1 MVDQQYPLY
10 HPELEHESCGVG
22 AIVDLSGRATH
33 RTVDQAL
40 TIVERLAHRA
50 GSDALGTT
58 GDGVGIMT
66 RLPHEFFTAWAR
78 EEGISL
84 GKPGDYGVGM
94 FFLPEDE
101 VGVQNVCRIFDQL
114 AVSEGM
120 KVLGWR
126 DVPCHPAQLGAGARR
141 TMPRIRQCFLKRP
154 KDVLSDIDFDRKLY
168 LLRRVFEKQD
178 TDTYICSL
186 SSRTVVYKGMMLVSQ
201 LRSFYDDLQDVRY
214 VSSMA
219 MVHSRFSTNTFP
231 SWSKAHPQRMLLH
244 NGEINTIRGNHDR
257 MKAREET
264 MKSAVMG
271 DSMKR
276 VLPVVNPN
284 GSDSQML
291 DNTLE
296 FLAMNGFPLPL
307 AGMILLPE
315 PWQGEKEAKPW
326 HDLYRYYATMM
337 EPWDG
342 PAAILYSDGDS
353 VCASL
358 DRNGLRPLRC
368 ALTDDRRLILSSE
381 AGVLFE
387 ENAHIRR
394 RWKLKGGDV
403 LMADLRSGELMESEN
418 LKSRFAAEHPYS
430 EWVKNIIHLEDLPPS
445 PCGDTSPEEGGELLP
460 TRLRRATSL
469 TEGGDIGSRPGSLS
483 EGAGSRRLTEGVEG
497 AGKRSATE
505 GVCDVETLCKAF
517 GYAYEDVQ
525 DVILPMAETGQ
536 EPIVSMGADEPL
548 AALSKVHPPLYDYF
562 KQRFAQVT
570 NPPIDALREACKT
583 DCSITIGDDGNLLS
597 HDPDNCTVLELP
609 SPVLTEAELR
619 RIRGID
625 HPSFTVKE
633 ISLLYPDRAR
643 LRQAM
648 RGFFAAC
655 DAACADGAN
664 ILILSDKGVDADH
677 LAIPSLLAVSA
688 LEQHLIHIK
697 KRTKVSVILESGEPR
712 DTHQLAM
719 LIAYGA
725 RAVNPYLA
733 HAVIR
738 EKLSGEAIGN
748 YDRALTAGVLK
759 IASKMGVSTLQAY
772 QSAQLFE
779 AVGLDRQFIDQYFTN
794 TPCSLGGKGL
804 HDAEADSRYHHDQ
817 AFLNPVQAG
826 LTSVGRHK
834 LRTGEGAEAH
844 LYSPK
849 VIHLLQQA
857 VWTND
862 RAKFDAYAKLVE
874 DDGPR
879 TLRAMLDFNYEACQP
894 VPLEEVE
901 PVESIVKRFKTGAMS
916 YGSISREAHE
926 CMAKAMNR
934 LGGKSN
940 SGEGGE
946 LPERF
951 GTELNSAIK
960 QVASGR
966 FGVTR
971 DYLLSAKE
979 IQIKMAQGAKPGEGG
994 HLPGAK
1000 VTESVARTR
1009 CSTPGISLI
1018 SPPPHH
1024 DIYSIEDLVEL
1035 IYDLQCANEDA
1046 KITVK
1051 LVSSTGVGTIAS
1063 GVAKAGAGGILISG
1077 GEGGTGAAPMSS
1089 VHHAGLPW
1097 EIGLAEAHQVLCRN
1111 RLRQTV
1117 TLETDGKLMSGHD
1130 VAVALLLG
1138 AEEFGFAT
1146 APLITMGCRMMRV
1159 CQLGTC
1165 PFGVA
1170 TQNPELR
1177 KRFVGK
1183 PEYVE
1188 RFMIFAAQQLRQIMA
1203 RLGARTVNE
1212 LVGRSDL
1219 LKMKDGSPM
1228 DLSALIGFS
1237 RNTHVQPESKH
1248 DFRLHERMDARLI
1261 QNHVQLTTTDRA
1273 FGTLLKGERHIQ
1285 AQGCGGQSFGAFLP
1299 KGQSVT
1305 LYGVANDYLGKG
1317 LSGGMLSICPPADA
1331 VWNPDDTLIG
1341 NVALYGAT
1349 SGHAFIAGMAGER
1362 FAVRNSGA
1370 WAVVE
1375 GVGDHGCEY
1384 MTGGRVAVL
1393 GPVGDN
1399 FGAGM
1404 SGGIAWVLD
1413 ADGRLEGRV
1422 NSAVVRVHEV
1432 TREQA
1437 AELKKLLEMHLDQT
1451 GSAKA
1456 REILADFEAWLPRF
1470 KAVISDEYLD
1480 YLSVRHS
1487 RTEGASAVEDKTR
1500 PKPAARASVD
1510 AGR

>member
-1 MVDQQYPLY
+1 MTMRDEQYPLY

-22 AIVDLSGRATH
+22 AIVDLTGKATH

-40 TIVERLAHRA
+40 SIVERLAHRA

-66 RLPHEFFTAWAR
+66 QLPHSLFSAWAQ
-78 EEGISL
+78 EEGIVL
-84 GKPGDYGVGM
+84 GSPGDYGVGM
-94 FFLPEDE
+94 FFFPEDE
-101 VGVQNVCRIFDQL
+101 VGAENVRRIFEQL
-114 AVSEGM
+114 AVSEGIA
-120 KVLGWR
+120 VLGWR

-154 KDVLSDIDFDRKLY
+154 ANTATGQEFDRRLY
-168 LLRRVFEKQD
+168 VLRRVFEKQD

-186 SSRTVVYKGMMLVSQ
+186 SCRTVVYKGMMLVNQ
-201 LRSFYDDLQDVRY
+201 LRSFYDDLQDVCY
-214 VSSMA
+214 CSQMA

-264 MKSAVMG
+264 MHSPVMG
-271 DSMKR
+271 DEMAR
-276 VLPVVNPN
+276 VLPVVTEG

-315 PWQGEKEAKPW
+315 PWQGQKQDTPW
-326 HDLYRYYATMM
+326 RDLYRYYASMM

-342 PAAILYSDGDS
+342 PAAILYSDGEV

-368 ALTDDRRLILSSE
+368 ALTDDKRLILSSE

-387 ENAHIRR
+387 ENAHILR
-394 RWKLKGGDV
+394 RWKLKSGDV
-403 LMADLRSGELMESEN
+403 LEADLHTGELMESAA
-418 LKSRFAAEHPYS
+418 LKTRFAKLQPYS
-430 EWVKNIIHLEDLPPS
+430 EWMRHLIRLEELPQA
-445 PCGDTSPEEGGELLP
+445 EETLCPQSDEE
-460 TRLRRATSL
+460 R
-469 TEGGDIGSRPGSLS
+469 E
-483 EGAGSRRLTEGVEG
+483 
-497 AGKRSATE
+497 K
-505 GVCDVETLCKAF
+505 LCKAF
-517 GYAYEDVQ
+517 HYIWEDMR
-525 DVILPMAETGQ
+525 DVILPMAKNGA
-536 EPIVSMGADEPL
+536 EPIGSMGADEPL
-548 AALSKVHPPLYDYF
+548 AALSKTHPGLFDYF

-570 NPPIDALREACKT
+570 NPPIDALREEIKT
-583 DCSITIGDDGNLLS
+583 DCSIYIGDDGNLLS
-597 HDPDNCTVLELP
+597 DGPDNCTVLELP
-609 SPVLTEAELR
+609 SPVLTEEELA
-619 RIRGID
+619 RIRGL
-625 HPSFTVKE
+625 HHSAFSVRTV
-633 ISLLYPDRAR
+633 SLLYEKTGS
-643 LRQAM
+643 LRQALDA
-648 RGFFAAC
+648 FFDVCDQAC
-655 DAACADGAN
+655 RDKIN
-664 ILILSDKGVDADH
+664 ILILSDRGVNENH

-697 KRTKVSVILESGEPR
+697 KRTAVSVILESGEPR
-712 DTHQLAM
+712 DVHHLAL
-719 LIAYGA
+719 LIAFGA

-733 HAVIR
+733 HDCVRALC
-738 EKLSGEAIGN
+738 EKGQINKTPDQAIADYN
-748 YDRALTAGVLK
+748 WALTAGVLK

-779 AVGLDRQFIDQYFTN
+779 AVGLEGKLVETYFTN
-794 TPCSLGGKGL
+794 TPYALGGTDLNKV
-804 HDAEADSRYHHDQ
+804 EADSRFHHQ
-817 AFLNPVQAG
+817 AAFAG
-826 LTSVGRHK
+826 LSSGLPSIGVHK
-834 LRTGEGAEAH
+834 LRTGEGAEEH
-844 LYSPK
+844 LYSPET
-849 VIHLLQQA
+849 IHLLQQA
-857 VWTND
+857 VWTD
-862 RAKFDAYAKLVE
+862 SKDLFDQYAARVE
-874 DDGPR
+874 NEGPR
-879 TLRAMLDFNYEACQP
+879 TIRSMLTFDFDACREI
-894 VPLEEVE
+894 PLEEVE
-901 PVESIVKRFKTGAMS
+901 SASEIVRRFRTGAMS
-916 YGSISREAHE
+916 YGSISQEAHE
-926 CMAKAMNR
+926 CMAQAMNR
-934 LGGKSN
+934 LGGRSN

-946 LPERF
+946 LPERY
-951 GTELNSAIK
+951 GTALNSAIK

-971 DYLLSAKE
+971 EYLLSAKE

-1000 VTESVARTR
+1000 VTESVAKTR

-1024 DIYSIEDLVEL
+1024 DIYSIEDLAEL
-1035 IYDLQCANEDA
+1035 IYDLQCANEQA

-1077 GEGGTGAAPMSS
+1077 GEGGTGAAPLSS

-1111 RLRQTV
+1111 RLRQKV
-1117 TLETDGKLMSGHD
+1117 TLETDGKLMTGHD

-1165 PFGVA
+1165 PFGIA

-1177 KRFVGK
+1177 KRFIGK

-1188 RFMIFAAQQLRQIMA
+1188 RFMLFIAEQLREIMA
-1203 RLGARTVNE
+1203 KLGARTVNE

-1219 LKMKDGSPM
+1219 LKMKPDAM
-1228 DLSALIGFS
+1228 LDLSALTGFA
-1237 RNTHVQPESKH
+1237 RNVHFRPEAKH
-1248 DFRLHERMDARLI
+1248 DFHLNERTDARLF
-1261 QNHVQLTTTDRA
+1261 QQHVTLMTTDRA
-1273 FGTLLKGERHIQ
+1273 FGMMLKGNQTIQ

-1299 KGQSVT
+1299 KGQAVT

-1317 LSGGMLSICPPADA
+1317 LSGGTIAVCPPVDS
-1331 VWNPDDTLIG
+1331 VWKEEDTLIG

-1349 SGHAFIAGMAGER
+1349 SGYAFIAGMAGER

-1393 GPVGDN
+1393 GKVGDN
-1399 FGAGM
+1399 FAAGM

-1413 ADGRLEGRV
+1413 ENDELQNRLNTGHAKIYPI
-1422 NSAVVRVHEV
+1422 SS
-1432 TREQA
+1432 EQA
-1437 AELKKLLEMHLDQT
+1437 GELHRLLLSHGKAT
-1451 GSAKA
+1451 GSRKAK
-1456 REILADFEAWLPRF
+1456 EILQDFQGWLPQF
-1470 KAVISDEYLD
+1470 KAVISDEYLA
-1480 YLSVRHS
+1480 YLK
-1487 RTEGASAVEDKTR
+1487 GA
-1500 PKPAARASVD
+1500 
-1510 AGR
+1510 

>member
-1 MVDQQYPLY
+1 MRDRQYPLY

-40 TIVERLAHRA
+40 RIVERLAHRA

-66 RLPHEFFTAWAR
+66 QLPHALFSAWAQ
-78 EEGISL
+78 EEGIPL
-84 GKPGDYGVGM
+84 GAPGDYGVGM
-94 FFLPEDE
+94 LFLPEDE
-101 VGVQNVCRIFDQL
+101 VGAANACRIFERL
-114 AVSEGM
+114 SASEGLRL
-120 KVLGWR
+120 LGWR
-126 DVPCHPAQLGAGARR
+126 SVPCHPAQLGAGARR

-154 KDVLSDIDFDRKLY
+154 ADVKPGADFDRRLY
-168 LLRRVFEKQD
+168 VLRRVFEKQD
-178 TDTYICSL
+178 TDTYVCSL
-186 SSRTVVYKGMMLVSQ
+186 SCRTVVYKGMMLVSQ
-201 LRSFYDDLQDVRY
+201 LRSFYDDLQDARY
-214 VSSMA
+214 ASAMA

-244 NGEINTIRGNHDR
+244 NGEINTIRGNNDR

-264 MKSAVMG
+264 MRPVDGALPV
-271 DSMKR
+271 KR
-276 VLPVVNPN
+276 VLPVVDPD

-315 PWQGEKEAKPW
+315 PWQGQTRETPW
-326 HDLYRYYATMM
+326 RDLYRYYATMM

-368 ALTDDRRLILSSE
+368 ALTDDQRLILSSE

-394 RWKLKGGDV
+394 RWKLKAGDV
-403 LMADLRSGELMESEN
+403 LMADLKGGRLLESDAIKTHFAN
-418 LKSRFAAEHPYS
+418 LRPYGD
-430 EWVKNIIHLEDLPPS
+430 WMKHLVKLSDLPEAPAQAD
-445 PCGDTSPEEGGELLP
+445 PGDVD
-460 TRLRRATSL
+460 A
-469 TEGGDIGSRPGSLS
+469 
-483 EGAGSRRLTEGVEG
+483 
-497 AGKRSATE
+497 
-505 GVCDVETLCKAF
+505 LCQAF
-517 GYAYEDVQ
+517 GYAFEDVR
-525 DVILPMAETGQ
+525 DVILPMAEKGQ
-536 EPIVSMGADEPL
+536 EPIVSMGADEPI
-548 AALSKVHPPLYDYF
+548 AALSKAHPPLYDYF

-583 DCSITIGDDGNLLS
+583 DCAVYIGDDGNLLS
-597 HDPDNCTVLELP
+597 QGPDNCTVLELP
-609 SPVLTEAELR
+609 SPVLTDSELR
-619 RIRGID
+619 RIRQID
-625 HPSFTVKE
+625 HPAFKVRDV
-633 ISLLYPDRAR
+633 SLLYPVATRLGRA
-643 LRQAM
+643 M
-648 RGFFAAC
+648 EDFFTAC
-655 DAACADGAN
+655 DAACNDGVN
-664 ILILSDKGVDADH
+664 ILILSDRGLDAGH

-697 KRTKVSVILESGEPR
+697 KRTAVSVVLESGEPR
-712 DTHQLAM
+712 DTHQLSM

-733 HAVIR
+733 HALILR
-738 EKLSGEAIGN
+738 EQGAEGVKRYN
-748 YDRALTAGVLK
+748 DALTAGILK

-779 AVGLDRQFIDQYFTN
+779 SVGLDAAFVERFFTN
-794 TPCSLGGKGL
+794 TPASLGGVGL
-804 HDAEADSRYHHDQ
+804 DKVEQDSRHWHAR
-817 AFLNPVQAG
+817 AFLDPIRAD
-826 LTSVGRHK
+826 LPSVGRHK
-834 LRTGEGAEAH
+834 YRRGDAAEEH
-844 LYSPK
+844 LYSPE

-857 VWTND
+857 VWNDD
-862 RAKFDAYAKLVE
+862 RAKFDEYAERLAH
-874 DDGPR
+874 DGPR
-879 TLRAMLDFNYEACQP
+879 TLRNSLDFNFALCTP
-894 VPLEEVE
+894 VPLDEVE
-901 PVESIVKRFKTGAMS
+901 SVEQIVQRFRTGAMS
-916 YGSISREAHE
+916 YGSISKEAHE
-926 CMAKAMNR
+926 CMAQAMNR
-934 LGGKSN
+934 LGGRSN

-946 LPERF
+946 LSERF
-951 GTELNSAIK
+951 GTERNSAIK

-971 DYLLSAKE
+971 DYLLSARE

-1000 VTESVARTR
+1000 VTESVAKTR

-1024 DIYSIEDLVEL
+1024 DIYSIEDLAEL

-1046 KITVK
+1046 KVTVK

-1063 GVAKAGAGGILISG
+1063 GVAKAGAGGILISS

-1097 EIGLAEAHQVLCRN
+1097 EIGLAETHQVLCRN
-1111 RLRQTV
+1111 GLRQTV
-1117 TLETDGKLMSGHD
+1117 TLETDGKLMTGRD

-1138 AEEFGFAT
+1138 AEQFGFAT

-1159 CQLGTC
+1159 CHQGTC

-1170 TQNPELR
+1170 TQDPELR

-1183 PEYVE
+1183 PEYVQ
-1188 RFMIFAAQQLRQIMA
+1188 RFMVFVAQQLREIMA
-1203 RLGARTVNE
+1203 KLGARTVNE

-1219 LKMKDGSPM
+1219 LRPRPDASL
-1228 DLSALIGFS
+1228 DLRDLIGFA
-1237 RNTHVQPESKH
+1237 RNVHFLSKARH
-1248 DFRLHERMDARLI
+1248 DFKLMERADARLI
-1261 QNHVQLTTTDRA
+1261 QDHIQLTTTDRA
-1273 FGTLLKGERHIQ
+1273 FGALLKGERRIQ

-1299 KGQSVT
+1299 EGQSVT

-1317 LSGGMLSICPPADA
+1317 LSGGTLAIRPPVDA
-1331 VWNPDDTLIG
+1331 LWNPGDTLIG

-1349 SGHAFIAGMAGER
+1349 SGHAFIAGVAGER

-1413 ADGRLEGRV
+1413 QDGTLEGHINTGLV
-1422 NSAVVRVHEV
+1422 HVHEI
-1432 TREQA
+1432 TPEQA
-1437 AELKKLLEMHLDQT
+1437 AELRELLELH
-1451 GSAKA
+1451 A
-1456 REILADFEAWLPRF
+1456 RHTDSRIAAEILADFEAWLKRF
-1470 KAVISDEYLD
+1470 KAVISDEYLAK
-1480 YLSVRHS
+1480 VN
-1487 RTEGASAVEDKTR
+1487 
-1500 PKPAARASVD
+1500 
-1510 AGR
+1510 

>member
-1 MVDQQYPLY
+1 MNMRDAQYPLY
-10 HPELEHESCGVG
+10 REEMEHDSCGVG
-22 AIVDLSGRATH
+22 AVVDLNAKATH

-40 TIVERLAHRA
+40 SIVERLAHRA
-50 GSDALGTT
+50 GSDAQGTT

-66 RLPHEFFTAWAR
+66 QLPHALFAAWAR
-78 EEGISL
+78 EEGIAL
-84 GKPGDYGVGM
+84 GNPGDYGVGM
-94 FFLPEDE
+94 CFLPEDE
-101 VGVQNVCRIFDQL
+101 VGARNTARIFEQL
-114 AVSEGM
+114 AQSEGIE
-120 KVLGWR
+120 VLGWR
-126 DVPCHPAQLGAGARR
+126 EVPCHPAQLGAGARR
-141 TMPRIRQCFLKRP
+141 TMPRIQQCFLKRP
-154 KDVLSDIDFDRKLY
+154 KETEAGQDFDRRLY
-168 LLRRVFEKQD
+168 ILRRVFEHQD
-178 TDTYICSL
+178 TDAYICSL
-186 SSRTVVYKGMMLVSQ
+186 SSRTIVYKGMMLVNQ

-264 MKSAVMG
+264 MRSPVMG
-271 DSMKR
+271 DEMRR
-276 VLPVVNPN
+276 VLPVVDDD

-315 PWQGEKEAKPW
+315 PWQGQKQETAWK
-326 HDLYRYYATMM
+326 DLYRYYATMM

-342 PAAILYSDGDS
+342 PAAILYSDGDT

-387 ENAHIRR
+387 ENAHILR
-394 RWKLKGGDV
+394 RWKLKAGDV
-403 LMADLRSGELMESEN
+403 LEADLKTGRLTESGEL
-418 LKSRFAAEHPYS
+418 KTRYAKARPYS
-430 EWVKNIIHLEDLPPS
+430 EWMKQLVRLEDLPRTGAPA
-445 PCGDTSPEEGGELLP
+445 EN
-460 TRLRRATSL
+460 L
-469 TEGGDIGSRPGSLS
+469 TEEER
-483 EGAGSRRLTEGVEG
+483 E
-497 AGKRSATE
+497 K
-505 GVCDVETLCKAF
+505 LCRAF
-517 GYAYEDVQ
+517 RYTWEDMQ
-525 DVILPMAETGQ
+525 DVVLPMAEKGT
-536 EPIVSMGADEPL
+536 EPIVSMGADVPV
-548 AALSKVHPPLYDYF
+548 AALSKTHPSMYDYF
-562 KQRFAQVT
+562 RQRFAQVT
-570 NPPIDALREACKT
+570 NPPIDALREEVKT
-583 DCSITIGDDGNLLS
+583 DCSIYVGDDGNLLDEES
-597 HDPDNCTVLELP
+597 GNSTVLELP
-609 SPVLTEAELR
+609 SPVLTEEELQ
-619 RIRGID
+619 RIREMQ
-625 HPSFTVKE
+625 HPEFRVRE
-633 ISLLYPDRAR
+633 ISLLYPKEITLGEALDA
-643 LRQAM
+643 
-648 RGFFAAC
+648 FFADC
-655 DAACADGAN
+655 DKACADGMN
-664 ILILSDKGVDADH
+664 VVILSDRGVDTGH
-677 LAIPSLLAVSA
+677 LAIPSLLAVSG
-688 LEQHLIHIK
+688 LEQHLIRIR
-697 KRTKVSVILESGEPR
+697 KRTAVSVILESGEPR
-712 DTHQLAM
+712 DVHQLAM

-733 HAVIR
+733 HACVR
-738 EKLSGEAIGN
+738 AMCTGGRLDKAPEDAVRD
-748 YDRALTAGVLK
+748 YDKALTAGVLK
-759 IASKMGVSTLQAY
+759 IASKMGVSVLQAY

-779 AVGLDRQFIDQYFTN
+779 AVGLDSSFVDTYFTN
-794 TPCSLGGKGL
+794 TPCSLGGTGL
-804 HDAEADSRYHHDQ
+804 NRVEADSRYHHSA
-817 AFLNPVQAG
+817 AFGTAAAG
-826 LTSVGRHK
+826 LPSVGTHK
-834 LRTGEGAEAH
+834 YRRGEEAEEH
-844 LYSPK
+844 LYTPET
-849 VIHLLQQA
+849 IHLLQQA
-857 VWTND
+857 VWTDD
-862 RAKFDAYAKLVE
+862 RAAFDRYAARVE
-874 DDGPR
+874 NEGPR
-879 TLRAMLDFNYEACQP
+879 TIRSMLSFRYDACRP
-894 VPLEEVE
+894 IPLEAVE
-901 PVESIVKRFKTGAMS
+901 PAAEIVKRFRTGAMS
-916 YGSISREAHE
+916 YGSISQEAHE

-934 LGGKSN
+934 LGGRSN

-971 DYLLSAKE
+971 EYLLSARE

-1000 VTESVARTR
+1000 VTESVAKTR

-1024 DIYSIEDLVEL
+1024 DIYSIEDLAEL
-1035 IYDLQCANEDA
+1035 IYDLQCANEEA

-1051 LVSSTGVGTIAS
+1051 LVASAGVGTIAS

-1117 TLETDGKLMSGHD
+1117 TLETDGKLMTGHD
-1130 VAVALLLG
+1130 VMVALLLG
-1138 AEEFGFAT
+1138 AEQFGFAT
-1146 APLITMGCRMMRV
+1146 APLVTMGCRMMRV

-1165 PFGVA
+1165 PFGIA

-1177 KRFVGK
+1177 RRFRGK

-1188 RFMIFAAQQLRQIMA
+1188 RFMLFIAEQMREIMA

-1219 LKMKDGSPM
+1219 LAVKDGAAM
-1228 DLSALIGFS
+1228 DLSDLTGFA
-1237 RNTHVQPESKH
+1237 RNTHFQPEAKH
-1248 DFRLHERMDARLI
+1248 DFRLAERADARLY
-1261 QNHVQLTTTDRA
+1261 QDHVHLMTTDRA
-1273 FGTLLKGERHIQ
+1273 FGTMLKGERHIQ

-1299 KGQSVT
+1299 RGQEIT

-1317 LSGGMLSICPPADA
+1317 LSGGTLAVCPPADA
-1331 VWNPDDTLIG
+1331 VWKKEDTLIG

-1349 SGHAFIAGMAGER
+1349 SGYAFVAGMAGER

-1399 FGAGM
+1399 FAAGM

-1413 ADGRLEGRV
+1413 EDGELESRLNPGHVKLYPVTDALADELYRLLG
-1422 NSAVVRVHEV
+1422 
-1432 TREQA
+1432 
-1437 AELKKLLEMHLDQT
+1437 MHVKAT
-1451 GSAKA
+1451 GSKKA
-1456 REILADFEAWLPRF
+1456 REIAEHYSEWLPKFR
-1470 KAVISDEYLD
+1470 AVMSEEYL
-1480 YLSVRHS
+1480 RIM
-1487 RTEGASAVEDKTR
+1487 R
-1500 PKPAARASVD
+1500 D
-1510 AGR
+1510 A

>member
-1 MVDQQYPLY
+1 MRDQQYPLY
-10 HPELEHESCGVG
+10 HSEFEHESCGVG
-22 AIVDLSGRATH
+22 AIVDLSGKATH

-40 TIVERLAHRA
+40 SIVERLAHRA

-66 RLPHEFFTAWAR
+66 NLPHALFAAWAQ

-84 GKPGDYGVGM
+84 GDPGDYGVGM

-101 VGVQNVCRIFDQL
+101 VGVQNVCRIFEQL
-114 AVSEGM
+114 ASSEGVQ
-120 KVLGWR
+120 VLGWR
-126 DVPCHPAQLGAGARR
+126 NVPCHPAQLGAGARR

-154 KDVLSDIDFDRKLY
+154 VHTAAGQDFDRRLY
-168 LLRRVFEKQD
+168 VLRRLFEKQD

-186 SSRTVVYKGMMLVSQ
+186 SCRTIVYKGMMLVNQ

-214 VSSMA
+214 VSKMA

-231 SWSKAHPQRMLLH
+231 SWRKAHPQRMLLH

-264 MKSAVMG
+264 MRSAVMG
-271 DSMKR
+271 DEMRR
-276 VLPVVNPN
+276 VLPVVTEG

-296 FLAMNGFPLPL
+296 FLAVNGFPLPL

-315 PWQGEKEAKPW
+315 PWQGQKAQTPW
-326 HDLYRYYATMM
+326 RDMYRYYAAMM

-342 PAAILYSDGDS
+342 PAAILYSNGDT

-368 ALTDDRRLILSSE
+368 ALTDDKRLILSSE

-387 ENAHIRR
+387 ENAHIQR
-394 RWKLKGGDV
+394 RWKLKSGDV
-403 LMADLRSGELMESEN
+403 LEADLRTGKLMESEEIKARYAQARPYGDWMRHLIALNN
-418 LKSRFAAEHPYS
+418 LPQAKE
-430 EWVKNIIHLEDLPPS
+430 
-445 PCGDTSPEEGGELLP
+445 TEETLNEAQ
-460 TRLRRATSL
+460 R
-469 TEGGDIGSRPGSLS
+469 I
-483 EGAGSRRLTEGVEG
+483 
-497 AGKRSATE
+497 K
-505 GVCDVETLCKAF
+505 LCKAF
-517 GYAYEDVQ
+517 HYTQEDMQ
-525 DVILPMAETGQ
+525 SILLPMAKNGA
-536 EPIVSMGADEPL
+536 EPIVSMGADEPM
-548 AALSKVHPPLYDYF
+548 AALSKTHPGLFDYF

-570 NPPIDALREACKT
+570 NPPIDALREEIKT
-583 DCSITIGDDGNLLS
+583 DCSIYIGDDGNLLS
-597 HDPDNCTVLELP
+597 DGPDNCTVLELS
-609 SPVLTEAELR
+609 SPVLTGEELA
-619 RIRGID
+619 RIRGLD
-625 HPSFTVKE
+625 HPAFSVRTV
-633 ISLLYPDRAR
+633 SLLYEKNRS
-643 LRQAM
+643 LRQALDA
-648 RGFFAAC
+648 FFNLCDQAC
-655 DAACADGAN
+655 RDSIN
-664 ILILSDKGVDADH
+664 ILILSDRGVDENH

-688 LEQHLIHIK
+688 LEQHLIRIK
-697 KRTKVSVILESGEPR
+697 KRTAVSVILESGEPR
-712 DTHQLAM
+712 DVHHLAL
-719 LIAYGA
+719 LIAFGA

-733 HAVIR
+733 HDCIR
-738 EKLSGEAIGN
+738 ALCEKGQTGKTTEQAIADYN
-748 YDRALTAGVLK
+748 KALTAGVLK

-779 AVGLDRQFIDQYFTN
+779 AVGLDGQLVETYFTN
-794 TPCSLGGKGL
+794 TPYALGGTDL
-804 HDAEADSRYHHDQ
+804 SRVEADSRFHHQ
-817 AFLNPVQAG
+817 AAFTGLSAG
-826 LTSVGRHK
+826 LPSIGVHK
-834 LRTGEGAEAH
+834 LRTGEGAEEH
-844 LYSPK
+844 LYAPET
-849 VIHLLQQA
+849 IHLLQQA
-857 VWTND
+857 VWTD
-862 RAKFDAYAKLVE
+862 SKELFDQYAARVE
-874 DDGPR
+874 NEGPR
-879 TLRAMLDFNYEACQP
+879 TLRSMLTFDFDACREI
-894 VPLEEVE
+894 PLDQ
-901 PVESIVKRFKTGAMS
+901 VESAAEIVRRFRTGAMS
-916 YGSISREAHE
+916 YGSISQEAHE
-926 CMAKAMNR
+926 CMAQAMNH

-946 LPERF
+946 LPVRY
-951 GTELNSAIK
+951 GTALNSAIK

-971 DYLLSAKE
+971 EYLLSAKE

-1000 VTESVARTR
+1000 VTDSVAKTR

-1024 DIYSIEDLVEL
+1024 DIYSIEDLAEL
-1035 IYDLQCANEDA
+1035 IYDLQCANEQA

-1111 RLRQTV
+1111 RLRQKV
-1117 TLETDGKLMSGHD
+1117 TLETDGKLMTGHD

-1159 CQLGTC
+1159 CHLGTC
-1165 PFGVA
+1165 PFGIA

-1177 KRFVGK
+1177 KRFIGK

-1188 RFMIFAAQQLRQIMA
+1188 RFMLFIAEQLREIMA
-1203 RLGARTVNE
+1203 KLGARTVNE

-1219 LKMKDGSPM
+1219 LKMKPDASM
-1228 DLSALIGFS
+1228 DLSDLIGFS
-1237 RNTHVQPESKH
+1237 RNTHFRPDAKH
-1248 DFRLHERMDARLI
+1248 DFKLSERTDARLF
-1261 QNHVQLTTTDRA
+1261 QSHVTLMTTDRA
-1273 FGTLLKGERHIQ
+1273 FGAMLKGAQSIQ
-1285 AQGCGGQSFGAFLP
+1285 AQGCGGQSFGAFLRA
-1299 KGQSVT
+1299 GQSIT

-1317 LSGGMLSICPPADA
+1317 LSGGTLAVCPPVDS
-1331 VWNPDDTLIG
+1331 VWRQEDTLVG

-1349 SGHAFIAGMAGER
+1349 SGYAFIAGRTGER

-1393 GPVGDN
+1393 GKVGDN
-1399 FGAGM
+1399 FAAGM
-1404 SGGIAWVLD
+1404 SGGVAWVLD
-1413 ADGRLEGRV
+1413 EED
-1422 NSAVVRVHEV
+1422 
-1432 TREQA
+1432 
-1437 AELKKLLEMHLDQT
+1437 ELKDRLNTGHVRAYPVTDSQAGELKQLLTMHERAT
-1451 GSAKA
+1451 GSRKAK
-1456 REILADFEAWLPRF
+1456 EILTHFDEILKLF
-1470 KAVISDEYLD
+1470 KTVISDEYLS
-1480 YLSVRHS
+1480 YLK
-1487 RTEGASAVEDKTR
+1487 GA
-1500 PKPAARASVD
+1500 
-1510 AGR
+1510 

>member
-1 MVDQQYPLY
+1 MRDPEYPLWRS
-10 HPELEHESCGVG
+10 EFEHESCGVG
-22 AIVDLSGRATH
+22 AIADLSGRATH

-58 GDGVGIMT
+58 GDGVGIIT
-66 RLPHEFFTAWAR
+66 QIPHALFTAWAE
-78 EEGISL
+78 EEGIDL
-84 GKPGDYGVGM
+84 GTQRSYGVGM

-101 VGVQNVCRIFDQL
+101 VGAKNVCRIFEQL
-114 AVSEGM
+114 AVSEGIT
-120 KVLGWR
+120 VLGWR
-126 DVPCHPAQLGAGARR
+126 NVPCHPAQLGAGARR

-154 KDVLSDIDFDRKLY
+154 ANIHSDIDFDRKLY
-168 LLRRVFEKQD
+168 LLRRVFEKQN

-186 SSRTVVYKGMMLVSQ
+186 SCRTIVYKGMMLVSQ

-214 VSSMA
+214 VSQMA

-231 SWSKAHPQRMLLH
+231 SWSKAHPMRMLLH

-264 MKSAVMG
+264 MRSEIMG
-271 DSMKR
+271 DDLAKTF
-276 VLPVVNPN
+276 PVIDPD

-296 FLAMNGFPLPL
+296 FLTMNGFPLPL
-307 AGMILLPE
+307 AGMVLLPE
-315 PWQGEKEAKPW
+315 PWQGQKEETPW
-326 HDLYRYYATMM
+326 KDLYRYYSAMM

-342 PAAILYSDGDS
+342 PAAILYSDGDC

-368 ALTDDRRLILSSE
+368 ALTDDSRLILSSE

-394 RWKLKGGDV
+394 RWKLKSGDV
-403 LMADLRSGELMESEN
+403 LMADLHTGKLMESKE
-418 LKSRFAAEHPYS
+418 LKTFFASQHPYS
-430 EWVKNIIHLEDLPPS
+430 DWVKNII
-445 PCGDTSPEEGGELLP
+445 
-460 TRLRRATSL
+460 RLQ
-469 TEGGDIGSRPGSLS
+469 DLS
-483 EGAGSRRLTEGVEG
+483 ESTEINAPVDIH
-497 AGKRSATE
+497 K
-505 GVCDVETLCKAF
+505 LCKAF
-517 GYAYEDVQ
+517 GYSHEDIH
-525 DVILPMAETGQ
+525 DILVPMAENGA
-536 EPIVSMGADEPL
+536 EPIGSMGADEPL
-548 AALSKVHPPLYDYF
+548 AVLSKVHPSLYDYF

-570 NPPIDALREACKT
+570 NPPIDALREECKT
-583 DCSITIGDDGNLLS
+583 DCSVYIADDGNLLS
-597 HDPDNCTVLELP
+597 SDPSNCNVMELP
-609 SPVLTEAELR
+609 SPILTDGELT
-619 RIRGID
+619 RIREID
-625 HPSFTVKE
+625 HPAYHVRTV
-633 ISLLYPDRAR
+633 SLIYPVQQR
-643 LRQAM
+643 LRKALKS
-648 RGFFAAC
+648 FFAEC
-655 DAACADGAN
+655 DAACRDGIN
-664 ILILSDKGVDADH
+664 ILILSDRGIDEEH

-688 LEQHLIHIK
+688 LEQHLIQIK
-697 KRTKVSVILESGEPR
+697 KRTAVSVILESGEPR
-712 DTHQLAM
+712 DVHQMAM

-733 HAVIR
+733 HSCIR
-738 EKLSGEAIGN
+738 ESFPENTETYIQN
-748 YDRALTAGVLK
+748 YDHALTSGMLK

-779 AVGLDRQFIDQYFTN
+779 AIGLDRQLVEKYFTN
-794 TPCSLGGKGL
+794 TPALLGGSDL
-804 HDAEADSRYHHDQ
+804 SSIEADSRFHHHS
-817 AFLNPVQAG
+817 AFLVPSKPD
-826 LTSVGRHK
+826 LSSIGRHK
-834 LRTGEGAEAH
+834 LHTGPNAEEH

-857 VWTND
+857 VRTND
-862 RAKFDAYAKLVE
+862 RKLFDEYTASVE
-874 DDGPR
+874 NDGPR
-879 TLRAMLDFNYEACQP
+879 TIRSMLNFRYDLCDP
-894 VPLEEVE
+894 IPIEEVE
-901 PVESIVKRFKTGAMS
+901 GAEQIVKRFRTAAMS

-926 CMAKAMNR
+926 CIARAMNR
-934 LGGKSN
+934 LGGRSN

-946 LPERF
+946 LPERY

-1000 VTESVARTR
+1000 VTDSIAKTR
-1009 CSTPGISLI
+1009 CSIPGISLI

-1024 DIYSIEDLVEL
+1024 DIYSIEDLAEL
-1035 IYDLQCANEDA
+1035 IYDLQCANENA

-1077 GEGGTGAAPMSS
+1077 GEGGTGAAPLSS
-1089 VHHAGLPW
+1089 VHHTGLPW
-1097 EIGLAEAHQVLCRN
+1097 EIGLAETHQVLCRN

-1117 TLETDGKLMSGHD
+1117 TLETDGKLMTGHD

-1146 APLITMGCRMMRV
+1146 APLVTLGCRMLRV
-1159 CQLGTC
+1159 CHQGTC
-1165 PFGVA
+1165 PYGIA

-1177 KRFVGK
+1177 KRFTGE
-1183 PEYVE
+1183 PEYLE
-1188 RFMIFAAQQLRQIMA
+1188 RFMRFIAEQLRGIMA
-1203 RLGARTVNE
+1203 KLGARTVNE

-1219 LKMKDGSPM
+1219 LCEKDDAEI
-1228 DLSALIGFS
+1228 DLSDLIGFS
-1237 RNTHVQPESKH
+1237 MNVHIHPEERH
-1248 DFRLHERMDARLI
+1248 DFNLRDRTDARLI

-1273 FGTLLKGERHIQ
+1273 FGTMLQGERHIQ

-1299 KGQSVT
+1299 ENQSIS

-1317 LSGGMLSICPPADA
+1317 LSGGTLAICPPVDA
-1331 VWNPDDTLIG
+1331 LWQRDNILIG

-1349 SGHAFIAGMAGER
+1349 GGYAFIAGRSGER

-1370 WAVVE
+1370 NAVVE
-1375 GVGDHGCEY
+1375 GVGDHACEY
-1384 MTGGRVAVL
+1384 MTGGRVVIL
-1393 GPVGDN
+1393 GSVGDN

-1404 SGGIAWVLD
+1404 SGGIALVLD
-1413 ADGRLEGRV
+1413 EDGTLADHV
-1422 NSAVVRVHEV
+1422 NNDIVRVREV
-1432 TREQA
+1432 SEKQIP
-1437 AELKKLLEMHLDQT
+1437 ELRRLLEMHVQYTSSTFAKDIL
-1451 GSAKA
+1451 SAFKM
-1456 REILADFEAWLPRF
+1456 WLPLF
-1470 KAVISDEYLD
+1470 KTVISDEYLD
-1480 YLSVRHS
+1480 YLNRKRV
-1487 RTEGASAVEDKTR
+1487 
-1500 PKPAARASVD
+1500 
-1510 AGR
+1510 

>member
-1 MVDQQYPLY
+1 MYDQQYPLY

-22 AIVDLSGRATH
+22 AIVDLSGQATY

-66 RLPHEFFTAWAR
+66 RLPDELFAAWAR

-94 FFLPEDE
+94 FFLPEDD
-101 VGVQNVCRIFDQL
+101 VGVRNICRIFDQL
-114 AVSEGM
+114 AVSEGIS
-120 KVLGWR
+120 VLGWR
-126 DVPCHPAQLGAGARR
+126 DVPCHPAQLGAGARQ

-154 KDVLSDIDFDRKLY
+154 CDIAPGVDFDRKLY
-168 LLRRVFEKQD
+168 ILRRVFEKQD

-186 SSRTVVYKGMMLVSQ
+186 SSRTIVYKGMMLVSQ
-201 LRSFYDDLQDVRY
+201 LRSFYDDLRDVRY
-214 VSSMA
+214 KSQMA

-231 SWSKAHPQRMLLH
+231 SWSKAHPQRFLLH

-264 MKSAVMG
+264 MRSALMG
-271 DSMKR
+271 DEMKR
-276 VLPVVNPN
+276 VLPVVDDD

-307 AGMILLPE
+307 AGMVLLPE

-326 HDLYRYYATMM
+326 HGIYRYYATMM

-403 LMADLRSGELMESEN
+403 LMADLRTGKLHESDE
-418 LKSRFAAEHPYS
+418 LKSRFAAEYPYS
-430 EWVKNIIHLEDLPPS
+430 EWTGKIVRLEDLPETHINNEIK
-445 PCGDTSPEEGGELLP
+445 D
-460 TRLRRATSL
+460 A
-469 TEGGDIGSRPGSLS
+469 D
-483 EGAGSRRLTEGVEG
+483 
-497 AGKRSATE
+497 
-505 GVCDVETLCKAF
+505 TLCRAF
-517 GYAYEDVQ
+517 GYAWEDVQ
-525 DVILPMAETGQ
+525 DVIMPMAISGQ

-548 AALSKVHPPLYDYF
+548 AALSKAHPPLYDYF

-583 DCSITIGDDGNLLS
+583 DCSIYIGDDGNLLS
-597 HDPDNCTVLELP
+597 HDPDNCIVLELP
-609 SPVLTEAELR
+609 SPVLTEQELQ
-619 RIRGID
+619 RIRDID
-625 HPSFTVKE
+625 HPSFKVTE
-633 ISLLYPDRAR
+633 ISLLYPVKTR
-643 LRQAM
+643 LRQAVQS
-648 RGFFAAC
+648 FFDAC
-655 DAACADGAN
+655 DTACKEGSN
-664 ILILSDKGVDADH
+664 ILILSDLGVDSEH
-677 LAIPSLLAVSA
+677 IAIPSLLAVSA
-688 LEQHLIHIK
+688 LEQHLIKIK

-738 EKLSGEAIGN
+738 RDLSEDAVQN
-748 YDRALTAGVLK
+748 YNRALTAGVLK

-779 AVGLDRQFIDQYFTN
+779 AIGLDEQFVDQYFTN
-794 TPCSLGGKGL
+794 TPVALGGKGL
-804 HDAEADSRYHHDQ
+804 HNVEADSRFHHDAAYKNPLQ
-817 AFLNPVQAG
+817 NGLN
-826 LTSVGRHK
+826 SIGRHK
-834 LRTGEGAEAH
+834 LRTGEQTEEH

-857 VWTND
+857 VWTD
-862 RAKFDAYAKLVE
+862 DKAKFDEYAAMVE
-874 DDGPR
+874 NDGPR
-879 TLRAMLDFNYEACQP
+879 TIRASLDFKYEVCNP
-894 VPLEEVE
+894 VPLSEVE
-901 PVESIVKRFKTGAMS
+901 PVEKIVKRFKTGAMS
-916 YGSISREAHE
+916 YGSISKEAHE
-926 CMAKAMNR
+926 CMAIAMNR

-971 DYLLSAKE
+971 DYLLSAQE

-994 HLPGAK
+994 YLPGTK
-1000 VTESVARTR
+1000 VTQSVAKTR

-1024 DIYSIEDLVEL
+1024 DIYSIEDLAEL
-1035 IYDLQCANEDA
+1035 IYDLHCANEDA

-1130 VAVALLLG
+1130 AAVALLLG
-1138 AEEFGFAT
+1138 AEEFGFAA
-1146 APLITMGCRMMRV
+1146 APLVAMGCRMMRV
-1159 CQLGTC
+1159 CHLGTC

-1170 TQNPELR
+1170 TQDPELR
-1177 KRFVGK
+1177 KRFAGK

-1188 RFMIFAAQQLRQIMA
+1188 RFMVFVAQQLREIMA
-1203 RLGARTVNE
+1203 KLGARTVNE

-1219 LKMKDGSPM
+1219 LKMKDDATV
-1228 DLSALIGFS
+1228 DLSSMISFA
-1237 RNTHVQPESKH
+1237 RNTHIQPESRY

-1261 QNHVQLTTTDRA
+1261 QDHVQLTTTDRA
-1273 FGTLLKGERHIQ
+1273 FGTFLKGERRIR

-1299 KGQSVT
+1299 KGQSIT

-1317 LSGGMLSICPPADA
+1317 LSGGTLAVCPSADA
-1331 VWNPDDTLIG
+1331 VWNTNDTLIG

-1349 SGHAFIAGMAGER
+1349 DGFAFIGGMAGER

-1375 GVGDHGCEY
+1375 GLGDHGCEY

-1413 ADGRLEGRV
+1413 EAGELESRI
-1422 NSAVVRVHEV
+1422 NSGLVRVHEV

-1437 AELKKLLEMHLDQT
+1437 KELRQLLEMHLKHT
-1451 GSAKA
+1451 ESHKA
-1456 REILADFEAWLPRF
+1456 GEILGCFEAWLPKFR
-1470 KAVISDEYLD
+1470 AVISDEYLS
-1480 YLSVRHS
+1480 YIR
-1487 RTEGASAVEDKTR
+1487 
-1500 PKPAARASVD
+1500 RA
-1510 AGR
+1510 

>member
-1 MVDQQYPLY
+1 MFDRQYPLY
-10 HPELEHESCGVG
+10 HPDLEHESCGVG

-66 RLPHEFFTAWAR
+66 QLPHALFRAWAQ

-84 GKPGDYGVGM
+84 GNPGDYGAGM

-101 VGVQNVCRIFDQL
+101 VGIRNVCRIFEQL
-114 AVSEGM
+114 ARAEGIP
-120 KVLGWR
+120 VLGWR

-154 KDVLSDIDFDRKLY
+154 NDVEPGIDFDRRLY
-168 LLRRVFEKQD
+168 VLRRVFEKQN

-186 SSRTVVYKGMMLVSQ
+186 SSRTIVYKGMMLVSQ

-214 VSSMA
+214 VSQMA

-231 SWSKAHPQRMLLH
+231 SWSKAHPQRFLLH

-264 MKSAVMG
+264 MRSTVMG
-271 DSMKR
+271 DSIKR
-276 VLPVVNPN
+276 VLPVVDEG

-307 AGMILLPE
+307 AGMVLLPE
-315 PWQGEKEAKPW
+315 PWQGSKEATPW
-326 HDLYRYYATMM
+326 RDLYRYYATMM

-342 PAAILYSDGDS
+342 PAAILYSDGDC

-368 ALTDDRRLILSSE
+368 AATDDHQLILSSE

-394 RWKLKGGDV
+394 RWKLKAGDV
-403 LMADLRSGELMESEN
+403 LMADLKTCRLMESDA
-418 LKSRFAAEHPYS
+418 LKTHFAQLHPYG
-430 EWVKNIIHLEDLPPS
+430 EWMKGLVRLEDLPKAEIAEPRAN
-445 PCGDTSPEEGGELLP
+445 TALLC
-460 TRLRRATSL
+460 R
-469 TEGGDIGSRPGSLS
+469 
-483 EGAGSRRLTEGVEG
+483 
-497 AGKRSATE
+497 
-505 GVCDVETLCKAF
+505 AF
-517 GYAYEDVQ
+517 GYAHEDIEDVL
-525 DVILPMAETGQ
+525 LPMAEKGA
-536 EPIVSMGADEPL
+536 EPIVSMGADEPI
-548 AALSKVHPPLYDYF
+548 AALSKAHPALFDYF

-583 DCSITIGDDGNLLS
+583 DETIYIGDDGNLLS
-597 HDPDNCTVLELP
+597 HGPDNCAVLELP
-609 SPVLTEAELR
+609 SPVLTGEALR
-619 RIRGID
+619 RIRNID
-625 HPSFTVKE
+625 HPSFHVRE
-633 ISLLYPDRAR
+633 ISLLYPVGMR
-643 LRQAM
+643 LGAVLD
-648 RGFFAAC
+648 GFFANC
-655 DAACADGAN
+655 DAACLDGAN
-664 ILILSDKGVDADH
+664 ILILSDRGLDAEH
-677 LAIPSLLAVSA
+677 MAIPSLLAVSA

-697 KRTKVSVILESGEPR
+697 KRTAVSVILESGEPR
-712 DTHQLAM
+712 DVHHMAM
-719 LIAYGA
+719 LVAYGA

-733 HAVIR
+733 HEVIR
-738 EKLSGEAIGN
+738 EQLSEDAVES
-748 YDRALTAGVLK
+748 YDRALTAGILK

-779 AVGLDRQFIDQYFTN
+779 AVGLDADFVEKYFTN
-794 TPCSLGGKGL
+794 TPASLGGANL
-804 HDAEADSRYHHDQ
+804 STVEADSRYYHER
-817 AFLNPVQAG
+817 AFRDRSRGG
-826 LTSVGRHK
+826 LPSIGRHR
-834 LRTGEGAEAH
+834 LRTGGEAEEH
-844 LYSPK
+844 LYSPR
-849 VIHLLQQA
+849 VIHALQQA
-857 VWTND
+857 VWTD
-862 RAKFDAYAKLVE
+862 DAARFDEYAALIE
-874 DDGPR
+874 RDGPW
-879 TLRAMLDFNYEACQP
+879 TLRGMLDFNYELCNP
-894 VPLEEVE
+894 IPLDEVE
-901 PVESIVKRFKTGAMS
+901 PVEQIVRRFKTGAMS
-916 YGSISREAHE
+916 YGSISQEAHE

-951 GTELNSAIK
+951 GTELNSAVK

-1000 VTESVARTR
+1000 VTESVAKTR

-1024 DIYSIEDLVEL
+1024 DIYSIEDLAEL

-1046 KITVK
+1046 KVTVK

-1097 EIGLAEAHQVLCRN
+1097 EIGLAETHQVLCRN
-1111 RLRQTV
+1111 GLRQAV
-1117 TLETDGKLMSGHD
+1117 TLETDGKLMTGRD

-1159 CQLGTC
+1159 CHLGTC

-1177 KRFVGK
+1177 KRFIGK

-1188 RFMIFAAQQLRQIMA
+1188 RFMRFIAGQLREIMA
-1203 RLGARTVNE
+1203 KLGARTVNE

-1228 DLSALIGFS
+1228 NLSALIGFA
-1237 RNTHVQPESKH
+1237 RNIHFQPEARH
-1248 DFRLHERMDARLI
+1248 DFALGERTDARLI
-1261 QNHVQLTTTDRA
+1261 QDHVHLTTTDRA

-1299 KGQSVT
+1299 KGQSLT
-1305 LYGVANDYLGKG
+1305 LYGVSNDYLGKG
-1317 LSGGMLSICPPADA
+1317 LSGGTLSICPPVDA
-1331 VWNPDDTLIG
+1331 VWNENDTLIG

-1349 SGHAFIAGMAGER
+1349 SGYAFIAGMAGER

-1413 ADGRLEGRV
+1413 AGETLGNRV
-1422 NSAVVRVHEV
+1422 NGGLVKVRPV
-1432 TREQA
+1432 TGIQG
-1437 AELKKLLEMHLDQT
+1437 AELRQLLELHARHT
-1451 GSAKA
+1451 HSRKA
-1456 REILADFEAWLPRF
+1456 MDILADFDLWLPRF
-1470 KAVISDEYLD
+1470 KAVISDEYLA
-1480 YLSVRHS
+1480 YMKEAQQH
-1487 RTEGASAVEDKTR
+1487 G
-1500 PKPAARASVD
+1500 
-1510 AGR
+1510 

>member
-1 MVDQQYPLY
+1 MRDRQYPLY
-10 HPELEHESCGVG
+10 HEELEHESCGVG
-22 AIVDLSGRATH
+22 AIADLSGKATH

-40 TIVERLAHRA
+40 SIVERLAHRA

-66 RLPHEFFTAWAR
+66 QLPHSLFSAWAQ
-78 EEGISL
+78 EEGILL
-84 GKPGDYGVGM
+84 GAPGDYGVGM

-101 VGVQNVCRIFDQL
+101 VGVRNICRIFEQL
-114 AVSEGM
+114 ADTEGLA
-120 KVLGWR
+120 VLGWR
-126 DVPCHPAQLGAGARR
+126 NVPCHPAQLGAGARR

-154 KDVLSDIDFDRKLY
+154 DNVAAGLDFDRRLY
-168 LLRRVFEKQD
+168 VLRRVFEKQD

-186 SSRTVVYKGMMLVSQ
+186 SSRTIVYKGMMLVSQ

-214 VSSMA
+214 VSQMA

-264 MKSAVMG
+264 MRSTVMG
-271 DSMKR
+271 DEMRR
-276 VLPVVNPN
+276 VLPVVTEG

-291 DNTLE
+291 DNALE
-296 FLAMNGFPLPL
+296 FLSMNGFPLSL
-307 AGMILLPE
+307 AGMVLLPE
-315 PWQGEKEAKPW
+315 PWQGGRQDAPW
-326 HDLYRYYATMM
+326 RDLYRYYATMM

-342 PAAILYSDGDS
+342 PAAILYSDGEK

-387 ENAHIRR
+387 ENAHILR
-394 RWKLKGGDV
+394 RWKLTGGDV
-403 LMADLRSGELMESEN
+403 LEADLNTGELRESKA
-418 LKSRFAAEHPYS
+418 LKTAYAKQQPYS
-430 EWVKNIIHLEDLPPS
+430 DWMRCFIALDDLPKSEVKNATPDDS
-445 PCGDTSPEEGGELLP
+445 S
-460 TRLRRATSL
+460 RLR
-469 TEGGDIGSRPGSLS
+469 
-483 EGAGSRRLTEGVEG
+483 
-497 AGKRSATE
+497 
-505 GVCDVETLCKAF
+505 LCKAF
-517 GYAYEDVQ
+517 HYTWEDEH
-525 DVILPMAETGQ
+525 DILLPMAKNGT
-536 EPIVSMGADEPL
+536 EPIVSMGADGPL
-548 AALSKVHPPLYDYF
+548 AALSKTHPSLFDYF

-570 NPPIDALREACKT
+570 NPPIDALREEIKT
-583 DCSITIGDDGNLLS
+583 DCSIYIGDDGNLLS
-597 HDPDNCTVLELP
+597 GGADNCTVLELKTP
-609 SPVLTEAELR
+609 ILTEEELG
-619 RIRGID
+619 RIRAMR
-625 HPSFTVKE
+625 HPAFSVRTV
-633 ISLLYPDRAR
+633 SLLYEETTS
-643 LRQAM
+643 LRDALAA
-648 RGFFAAC
+648 FFSAC
-655 DAACADGAN
+655 DQACRDHVN
-664 ILILSDKGVDADH
+664 ILILSDRGLDENH
-677 LAIPSLLAVSA
+677 LTIPSLLAVSA

-697 KRTKVSVILESGEPR
+697 KRTAVSVVLESGEPR
-712 DTHQLAM
+712 DVHQMALLVAF
-719 LIAYGA
+719 GA

-733 HAVIR
+733 HDCVRALCEAGQVKKNPDDAVR
-738 EKLSGEAIGN
+738 D
-748 YDRALTAGVLK
+748 YDKALTAGVLK

-779 AVGLDRQFIDQYFTN
+779 IVGLDGPFAEKYFTN
-794 TPCSLGGKGL
+794 TPYTLGGADLNKV
-804 HDAEADSRYHHDQ
+804 ETDSRFHHAA
-817 AFLNPVQAG
+817 AFTG
-826 LTSVGRHK
+826 LSSGLPSVGVHRM
-834 LRTGEGAEAH
+834 RTGEQAEEH
-844 LYSPK
+844 LYAPET
-849 VIHLLQQA
+849 IHLLQQA
-857 VWTND
+857 VWTD
-862 RAKFDAYAKLVE
+862 SKELFDKYAARVE
-874 DDGPR
+874 NDGPR
-879 TLRAMLDFNYEACQP
+879 TIRSMLTFDFDACREI
-894 VPLEEVE
+894 PLDEVE
-901 PVESIVKRFKTGAMS
+901 SAASIVKRFRTGAMS
-916 YGSISREAHE
+916 YGSISQEAHE
-926 CMAKAMNR
+926 CMAQAMNR

-946 LPERF
+946 LPERY
-951 GTELNSAIK
+951 GTALNSAIK

-971 DYLLSAKE
+971 EYLLSAKE

-1000 VTESVARTR
+1000 VTESVAKTR

-1024 DIYSIEDLVEL
+1024 DIYSIEDLAEL
-1035 IYDLQCANEDA
+1035 IYDLQCANEQA

-1111 RLRQTV
+1111 RLRQKV
-1117 TLETDGKLMSGHD
+1117 ILETDGKLMTGHD

-1165 PFGVA
+1165 PFGIA

-1177 KRFVGK
+1177 KRFIGK

-1188 RFMIFAAQQLRQIMA
+1188 RFMLFIAEQLREIMA
-1203 RLGARTVNE
+1203 KLGARTVSE

-1219 LKMKDGSPM
+1219 LKMKPDAGM
-1228 DLSALIGFS
+1228 DLHDLIGFA
-1237 RNTHVQPESKH
+1237 RNTHFQPEAKH
-1248 DFRLHERMDARLI
+1248 DFHLAERTDARLF
-1261 QNHVQLTTTDRA
+1261 QDHVQLMTTDRA
-1273 FGTLLKGERHIQ
+1273 FGAMLKGERHIQ

-1299 KGQSVT
+1299 VGQEIT

-1317 LSGGMLSICPPADA
+1317 LSGGTIAVCPPVDS
-1331 VWNPDDTLIG
+1331 VWKPEDTLIG

-1349 SGHAFIAGMAGER
+1349 SGYAFIAGRAGER

-1393 GPVGDN
+1393 GKVGDN
-1399 FGAGM
+1399 FAAGM

-1413 ADGRLEGRV
+1413 EEDTLQARLNTGHVKTYPVTKDQAGELR
-1422 NSAVVRVHEV
+1422 RLLQMHEK
-1432 TREQA
+1432 A
-1437 AELKKLLEMHLDQT
+1437 T
-1451 GSAKA
+1451 GSVKAK
-1456 REILADFEAWLPRF
+1456 EILRAFDEYLPKF
-1470 KAVISDEYLD
+1470 KTVISDEYLA
-1480 YLSVRHS
+1480 YLK
-1487 RTEGASAVEDKTR
+1487 GA
-1500 PKPAARASVD
+1500 
-1510 AGR
+1510 

>member
-1 MVDQQYPLY
+1 MIDQQYPLY

-22 AIVDLSGRATH
+22 AIVDLGGRATH

-50 GSDALGTT
+50 GCDALGTT

-101 VGVQNVCRIFDQL
+101 VGVSNICRIFDQL
-114 AVSEGM
+114 AVSEGIS
-120 KVLGWR
+120 VLGWR

-154 KDVLSDIDFDRKLY
+154 TDVAPGADFDRRLY
-168 LLRRVFEKQD
+168 ILRRVFEKQD

-186 SSRTVVYKGMMLVSQ
+186 SSRIIVYKGMMLVNQ

-214 VSSMA
+214 VSQMA

-264 MKSAVMG
+264 MRSAIMG
-271 DSMKR
+271 DAMKR
-276 VLPVVNPN
+276 VLPVVDPE

-296 FLAMNGFPLPL
+296 FLVMNGFPLPL
-307 AGMILLPE
+307 AGMVLLPE
-315 PWQGEKEAKPW
+315 PWQGEKQARPW
-326 HDLYRYYATMM
+326 HDMYRYYATMM

-368 ALTDDRRLILSSE
+368 ALTDDKRLILSSE

-403 LMADLRSGELMESEN
+403 LMADLKTGKLLESDA
-418 LKSRFAAEHPYS
+418 LKTYFSKQHPYG
-430 EWVKNIIHLEDLPPS
+430 EWVKQIVKLDDLP
-445 PCGDTSPEEGGELLP
+445 EGHIN
-460 TRLRRATSL
+460 S
-469 TEGGDIGSRPGSLS
+469 
-483 EGAGSRRLTEGVEG
+483 GVD
-497 AGKRSATE
+497 
-505 GVCDVETLCKAF
+505 DVDALCKAF
-517 GYAYEDVQ
+517 GYAYEDVH
-525 DVILPMAETGQ
+525 DVILPMAESGQ

-548 AALSKVHPPLYDYF
+548 AALSRAHPPLYDYF

-583 DCSITIGDDGNLLS
+583 DCAITIGDDGNLLS
-597 HDPDNCTVLELP
+597 HDSDNCTVLELP
-609 SPVLTEAELR
+609 SPVLTETELQ
-619 RIRGID
+619 RIRDID
-625 HPSFTVKE
+625 HPSFSVQE
-633 ISLLYPDRAR
+633 ISLLYPVNTQ

-648 RGFFAAC
+648 GNFFAAC
-655 DAACADGAN
+655 DAACGNGAN
-664 ILILSDKGVDADH
+664 ILILSDQGVGRSH

-688 LEQHLIHIK
+688 LEQHLIRIK
-697 KRTKVSVILESGEPR
+697 KRTKVSVILQSGEPR

-733 HAVIR
+733 HAVIC
-738 EKLSGEAIGN
+738 ENLSSDAIQN

-779 AVGLDRQFIDQYFTN
+779 AVGLDGQFVEQYFTN
-794 TPCSLGGKGL
+794 TPVTLGGKGL
-804 HDAEADSRYHHDQ
+804 HDVEADSRFHHNAAYANPLQ
-817 AFLNPVQAG
+817 NGLN
-826 LTSVGRHK
+826 SVGRHK
-834 LRTGEGAEAH
+834 LRTGDGVEEH

-862 RAKFDAYAKLVE
+862 RAKFDEYAKLVE
-874 DDGPR
+874 NDGPR
-879 TLRAMLDFNYEACQP
+879 TIRASLDFNFGVCNP
-894 VPLEEVE
+894 VPIDEVE
-901 PVESIVKRFKTGAMS
+901 PVESIVRRFRTGAMS

-946 LPERF
+946 LPDRF

-1000 VTESVARTR
+1000 VTESVAKTR

-1024 DIYSIEDLVEL
+1024 DIYSIEDLAEL

-1077 GEGGTGAAPMSS
+1077 GEGGTGAAPISS

-1146 APLITMGCRMMRV
+1146 APLIAMGCRMMRV
-1159 CQLGTC
+1159 CHLGTC

-1170 TQNPELR
+1170 TQDPELR

-1188 RFMIFAAQQLRQIMA
+1188 RFMVFVAQQLREIMA

-1219 LKMKDGSPM
+1219 LKMKVGSPI
-1228 DLSALIGFS
+1228 DLSPLIRFA
-1237 RNTHVQPESKH
+1237 RNTHVQPEERH
-1248 DFRLHERMDARLI
+1248 DFKLHERLDARLI
-1261 QNHVQLTTTDRA
+1261 QDHVQLTTTDRA

-1299 KGQSVT
+1299 NGQHIT
-1305 LYGVANDYLGKG
+1305 LYGVSNDYLGKG
-1317 LSGGMLSICPPADA
+1317 LSGGTLAICPPADA
-1331 VWNPDDTLIG
+1331 VCPKGPAARRHPGDTLIG

-1349 SGHAFIAGMAGER
+1349 SGYAFIAGMAGER

-1413 ADGRLEGRV
+1413 EDGTLESHI
-1422 NSAVVRVHEV
+1422 NSALVKVHEV
-1432 TREQA
+1432 THEQA
-1437 AELKKLLEMHLDQT
+1437 VELRQLLEMHLVHTD
-1451 GSAKA
+1451 SRKA
-1456 REILADFEAWLPRF
+1456 TEILADFETWLPCF
-1470 KAVISDEYLD
+1470 KTVISDEYLD
-1480 YLSVRHS
+1480 YLKR
-1487 RTEGASAVEDKTR
+1487 REA
-1500 PKPAARASVD
+1500 
-1510 AGR
+1510 

>member
-1 MVDQQYPLY
+1 MTMRDGQYPLY

-66 RLPHEFFTAWAR
+66 RLPHEFFAAWAR
-78 EEGISL
+78 EEGIAL

-101 VGVQNVCRIFDQL
+101 VGVQNICRIFDQL
-114 AVSEGM
+114 ASSEGIP
-120 KVLGWR
+120 VLGWR

-154 KDVLSDIDFDRKLY
+154 ADAEPGAGFDRKLY
-168 LLRRVFEKQD
+168 VLRRVFEKQD

-186 SSRTVVYKGMMLVSQ
+186 SSRTIVYKGMMLVSQ

-214 VSSMA
+214 VSQMA

-264 MKSAVMG
+264 MRSPVMG
-271 DSMKR
+271 NGMKR
-276 VLPVVNPN
+276 ALPVVDPD

-307 AGMILLPE
+307 AGMVLLPE
-315 PWQGEKEAKPW
+315 PWQGEKEKKPW

-403 LMADLRSGELMESEN
+403 LMADLQTGDLLESDA
-418 LKSRFAAEHPYS
+418 LKSHFAAQHPYG
-430 EWVKNIIHLEDLPPS
+430 EWVGRIVRLEELPGAS
-445 PCGDTSPEEGGELLP
+445 ADGEPE
-460 TRLRRATSL
+460 
-469 TEGGDIGSRPGSLS
+469 
-483 EGAGSRRLTEGVEG
+483 
-497 AGKRSATE
+497 
-505 GVCDVETLCKAF
+505 DVQTLCKAF
-517 GYAYEDVQ
+517 GYAFEDVR
-525 DVILPMAETGQ
+525 DVILPMAESGS

-548 AALSKVHPPLYDYF
+548 AALSKAHPPLFDYF

-570 NPPIDALREACKT
+570 NPPIDALREECKT
-583 DCSITIGDDGNLLS
+583 DCSIYIGDDGNLLS
-597 HDPDNCTVLELP
+597 RDPDNCAVLELP
-609 SPVLTEAELR
+609 SPVLTGEELQ
-619 RIRGID
+619 RILNLD
-625 HPSFTVKE
+625 HPAFHVRTV
-633 ISLLYPDRAR
+633 SLLYPVKTR

-648 RGFFAAC
+648 REFFAAC
-655 DAACADGAN
+655 DAACADGVN
-664 ILILSDKGVDADH
+664 ILILSDRGVDAGH

-697 KRTKVSVILESGEPR
+697 KRTAVSVILESGEPR

-733 HAVIR
+733 HDIIR
-738 EKLSGEAIGN
+738 RECGDAGISN
-748 YDRALTAGVLK
+748 YNRALTAGVLK

-779 AVGLDRQFIDQYFTN
+779 TVGLDGQFVGQYFTN

-804 HDAEADSRYHHDQ
+804 HDVEADSRYWHDE
-817 AFLNPVQAG
+817 AFLNPVRAG
-826 LTSVGRHK
+826 LPSVGRHR
-834 LRTGEGAEAH
+834 LRTGKQAEEH

-862 RAKFDAYAKLVE
+862 KAKFDEYAALVE
-874 DDGPR
+874 NDGPR
-879 TLRAMLDFNYEACQP
+879 TIRASLDFRYDLCNP
-894 VPLEEVE
+894 VPLDEVE
-901 PVESIVKRFKTGAMS
+901 PVEQIVRRFRTGAMS
-916 YGSISREAHE
+916 YGSISQEAHE
-926 CMAKAMNR
+926 CMAEAMNR
-934 LGGKSN
+934 LGGRSN

-946 LPERF
+946 LKERF

-971 DYLLSAKE
+971 EYLLSAKE

-1024 DIYSIEDLVEL
+1024 DIYSIEDLAEL

-1046 KITVK
+1046 KVTVK

-1077 GEGGTGAAPMSS
+1077 GEGGSGAAPLSS
-1089 VHHAGLPW
+1089 IHHAGLPW
-1097 EIGLAEAHQVLCRN
+1097 EIGLAETHQVLCRN

-1138 AEEFGFAT
+1138 AEQFGFAT

-1159 CQLGTC
+1159 CHLGTC

-1177 KRFVGK
+1177 KRFIGK

-1188 RFMIFAAQQLRQIMA
+1188 RFMVFIAEQLREIMA
-1203 RLGARTVNE
+1203 KLGARTVDE

-1219 LKMKDGSPM
+1219 LKMKDDSRM
-1228 DLSALIGFS
+1228 DLSDLIGFA
-1237 RNTHVQPESKH
+1237 RNIHMQPESRH
-1248 DFRLHERMDARLI
+1248 DFALNERTDARLA
-1261 QNHVQLTTTDRA
+1261 QDHVHLTTTDRA

-1299 KGQSVT
+1299 KGQSIA

-1317 LSGGMLSICPPADA
+1317 LSGGTLAICPPVDSIWSAQ
-1331 VWNPDDTLIG
+1331 DTLIG

-1349 SGHAFIAGMAGER
+1349 GGYAFIAGMAGER

-1413 ADGRLEGRV
+1413 EDGMLEQHINGGLV
-1422 NSAVVRVHEV
+1422 KAHAL

-1437 AELKKLLEMHLDQT
+1437 VELRQLLEMHARHTD
-1451 GSAKA
+1451 SRKA
-1456 REILADFEAWLPRF
+1456 MDILADFEAWLPKF

-1480 YLSVRHS
+1480 YLKRRV
-1487 RTEGASAVEDKTR
+1487 V
-1500 PKPAARASVD
+1500 
-1510 AGR
+1510 

>member
-40 TIVERLAHRA
+40 RIVERLAHRA

-66 RLPHEFFTAWAR
+66 RLPHEFFSAWAR

-101 VGVQNVCRIFDQL
+101 VGVSNICRIFDQL
-114 AVSEGM
+114 AESEGIP
-120 KVLGWR
+120 VLGWR

-154 KDVLSDIDFDRKLY
+154 ADVASGTDFDRKLY
-168 LLRRVFEKQD
+168 ILRRIFEKQD

-186 SSRTVVYKGMMLVSQ
+186 SCRTVVYKGMMLVSQ

-214 VSSMA
+214 VSQMA

-264 MKSAVMG
+264 MRSALMG

-276 VLPVVNPN
+276 VLPVVDPD

-296 FLAMNGFPLPL
+296 FMAMNGFPLPL
-307 AGMILLPE
+307 AGMVLLPE
-315 PWQGEKEAKPW
+315 PWQGARERKPW

-403 LMADLRSGELMESEN
+403 LAVDLRTGELLESEA
-418 LKSRFAAEHPYS
+418 LKARFAAEYPYG
-430 EWVKNIIHLEDLPPS
+430 EWVGRIVRLGDLPEARADEKAE
-445 PCGDTSPEEGGELLP
+445 DTQ
-460 TRLRRATSL
+460 A
-469 TEGGDIGSRPGSLS
+469 
-483 EGAGSRRLTEGVEG
+483 
-497 AGKRSATE
+497 
-505 GVCDVETLCKAF
+505 LCRAF
-517 GYAYEDVQ
+517 GYAWEDVQ
-525 DVILPMAETGQ
+525 DVILPMAQAGQ

-562 KQRFAQVT
+562 RQRFAQVT

-583 DCSITIGDDGNLLS
+583 DCAIYIGDDGNLLS
-597 HDPDNCTVLELP
+597 HDPDNCAVLELP
-609 SPVLTEAELR
+609 SPVLTADELH
-619 RIRGID
+619 RIRDID
-625 HPSFTVKE
+625 HPSFSVRE
-633 ISLLYPDRAR
+633 ISLLYPVDSR

-648 RGFFAAC
+648 DRFFAAC
-655 DAACADGAN
+655 DAACAGGAN
-664 ILILSDKGVDADH
+664 ILILSDRGVDAQR

-688 LEQHLIHIK
+688 LEQHLIRVK

-725 RAVNPYLA
+725 RAVCPYLA
-733 HAVIR
+733 HAIIR
-738 EKLSGEAIGN
+738 ERLSGEAVEG
-748 YDRALTAGVLK
+748 YDRALTAGILK

-779 AVGLDRQFIDQYFTN
+779 AVGLDTQFVEQYFTN
-794 TPCSLGGKGL
+794 TPVALGGRGL
-804 HDAEADSRYHHDQ
+804 HDVEADSRWHHDQ
-817 AFLNPVQAG
+817 AFSSPVQAT
-826 LTSVGRHK
+826 LRSVGRHR

-857 VWTND
+857 VWTD
-862 RAKFDAYAKLVE
+862 DESTFDEYAALVE
-874 DDGPR
+874 REGPR
-879 TLRAMLDFNYEACQP
+879 TIRGLLDFNFELCNP
-894 VPLEEVE
+894 VPLDEVE
-901 PVESIVKRFKTGAMS
+901 PVESIVRRFRTGAMS

-926 CMAKAMNR
+926 CMAIAMNR
-934 LGGKSN
+934 LGGRSN

-971 DYLLSAKE
+971 DYLLSARE

-1009 CSTPGISLI
+1009 CATPGISLI

-1024 DIYSIEDLVEL
+1024 DIYSIEDLAEL

-1077 GEGGTGAAPMSS
+1077 GEGGTGAAPMSI

-1111 RLRQTV
+1111 RLRQAV
-1117 TLETDGKLMSGHD
+1117 TLETDGKLMSGRD

-1138 AEEFGFAT
+1138 AEQFGFAT
-1146 APLITMGCRMMRV
+1146 APLIATGCGMMRV
-1159 CQLGTC
+1159 CHLGTC

-1170 TQNPELR
+1170 TQDPELR
-1177 KRFVGK
+1177 KRFVGR

-1188 RFMIFAAQQLRQIMA
+1188 RFMVFVARQLRRIMA

-1219 LKMKDGSPM
+1219 LRMKDGSPV
-1228 DLSALIGFS
+1228 DLSALIGFA
-1237 RNTHVQPESKH
+1237 RNTRFQPESRH
-1248 DFRLHERMDARLI
+1248 DFRLHERMDARLV
-1261 QNHVQLTTTDRA
+1261 QDHVQLTTTDRA
-1273 FGTLLKGERHIQ
+1273 FGTLLKGERRIQ

-1299 KGQSVT
+1299 KGQRIA

-1317 LSGGMLSICPPADA
+1317 LSGGTLSVCPPADA
-1331 VWNPDDTLIG
+1331 VWDPADALIG

-1349 SGHAFIAGMAGER
+1349 GGHAFIAGMAGER

-1413 ADGRLEGRV
+1413 EGGTLEGRV
-1422 NSAVVRVHEV
+1422 NSSLVRVHAL

-1437 AELKKLLEMHLDQT
+1437 IELRRLLEAHLAET
-1451 GSAKA
+1451 GSVKA
-1456 REILADFEAWLPRF
+1456 RAILEDFEGWLPGF

-1480 YLSVRHS
+1480 YLCVRHS
-1487 RTEGASAVEDKTR
+1487 RTEGASAVEDETR
-1500 PKPAARASVD
+1500 PKPAACVSQD
-1510 AGR
+1510 AGQ

>member
-1 MVDQQYPLY
+1 MYDPQYPLY

-22 AIVDLSGRATH
+22 AIVDLNGRATH

-50 GSDALGTT
+50 GSDVLGTT

-66 RLPHEFFTAWAR
+66 QLPHEFFAAWAR
-78 EEGISL
+78 EEGVQL

-94 FFLPEDE
+94 FFLDEDGYE
-101 VGVQNVCRIFDQL
+101 SICRIFEQL
-114 AVSEGM
+114 ATSEGIP
-120 KVLGWR
+120 VLGWR

-154 KDVLSDIDFDRKLY
+154 PEALPGVEFDRRLY
-168 LLRRVFEKQD
+168 VLRRVFEKQD
-178 TDTYICSL
+178 TDAYICSL
-186 SSRTVVYKGMMLVSQ
+186 SSRTIVYKGMMLVSQ

-214 VSSMA
+214 VSRMA

-264 MKSAVMG
+264 MRSAIMG

-276 VLPVVNPN
+276 VLPVVELG

-291 DNTLE
+291 DNALE

-307 AGMILLPE
+307 AGMVLLPE
-315 PWQGEKEAKPW
+315 PWQREKEARPW

-403 LMADLRSGELMESEN
+403 LAADLR
-418 LKSRFAAEHPYS
+418 
-430 EWVKNIIHLEDLPPS
+430 
-445 PCGDTSPEEGGELLP
+445 TGELL
-460 TRLRRATSL
+460 
-469 TEGGDIGSRPGSLS
+469 EGDALKSHFAAQHPYGEWVRQIVKLDELPSTISRDEGRRPG
-483 EGAGSRRLTEGVEG
+483 GVERDTQ
-497 AGKRSATE
+497 A
-505 GVCDVETLCKAF
+505 LCKAF
-517 GYAYEDVQ
+517 GYAYEDVR
-525 DVILPMAETGQ
+525 DVILPMAENGA

-548 AALSKVHPPLYDYF
+548 AALSKAHPPLFDYF
-562 KQRFAQVT
+562 RQRFAQVT

-583 DCSITIGDDGNLLS
+583 DTSIYIGDDGNLLS
-597 HDPDNCTVLELP
+597 HDPDNCAVLELP
-609 SPVLTEAELR
+609 SPVLTEAALD
-619 RIRGID
+619 RIRAID
-625 HPSFTVKE
+625 HPAFRVWTV
-633 ISLLYPDRAR
+633 SLLYPVKTR
-643 LRQAM
+643 LRQAL
-648 RGFFAAC
+648 RAFFEAC
-655 DAACADGAN
+655 DAACRDGVN
-664 ILILSDKGVDADH
+664 ILILSDRGVDAEH

-697 KRTKVSVILESGEPR
+697 KRTAVSVILESGEPR

-733 HAVIR
+733 HDIIR
-738 EKLSGEAIGN
+738 ESCGEAGVARYN
-748 YDRALTAGVLK
+748 EALVAGILK

-779 AVGLDRQFIDQYFTN
+779 AVGLDAQFVDRYFTN
-794 TPCSLGGKGL
+794 TPCALSGVGL
-804 HDAEADSRYHHDQ
+804 HEVEADSRYWHGE
-817 AFLNPVQAG
+817 AFQNPLQEG
-826 LTSVGRHK
+826 LPSVGRHR
-834 LRTGEGAEAH
+834 LRSGKGAEEH
-844 LYSPK
+844 LYSPE

-862 RAKFDAYAKLVE
+862 RAVFDEYAARVE
-874 DDGPR
+874 RDGPR
-879 TLRAMLDFNYEACQP
+879 TIRASLDFRFDLCTP
-894 VPLEEVE
+894 VPLEQVE
-901 PVESIVKRFKTGAMS
+901 PVENIVRRFRTGAMS
-916 YGSISREAHE
+916 YGSISQEAHE
-926 CMAKAMNR
+926 CMATAMNR

-971 DYLLSAKE
+971 DYLLSAQE

-1024 DIYSIEDLVEL
+1024 DIYSIEDLAEL

-1097 EIGLAEAHQVLCRN
+1097 EIGLAETHQVLCRN

-1117 TLETDGKLMSGHD
+1117 ALETDGKLMSGRD

-1138 AEEFGFAT
+1138 AEAFGFAT

-1159 CQLGTC
+1159 CHLGTC

-1188 RFMIFAAQQLRQIMA
+1188 RFMVFVAQQLREIMA
-1203 RLGARTVNE
+1203 KLGARTVDE

-1219 LKMKDGSPM
+1219 LKVKDDAPI
-1228 DLSALIGFS
+1228 DLSGLIGFS
-1237 RNTHVQPESKH
+1237 RNTHYQPESKH
-1248 DFRLHERMDARLI
+1248 DFALHERTDARLI
-1261 QNHVQLTTTDRA
+1261 QNHIQLTTTDRA
-1273 FGTLLKGERHIQ
+1273 FGALLKGERHIQ
-1285 AQGCGGQSFGAFLP
+1285 AQGSGGQSFGAFLP
-1299 KGQSVT
+1299 EGQSIA

-1317 LSGGMLSICPPADA
+1317 LSGGTLAICPPADA
-1331 VWNPDDTLIG
+1331 VWSENDTLIG

-1349 SGHAFIAGMAGER
+1349 SGYAFIAGMAGER

-1404 SGGIAWVLD
+1404 SGGVAWVLD
-1413 ADGRLEGRV
+1413 EAGTLESRI
-1422 NSAVVRVHEV
+1422 NSALVNVHPLSDA
-1432 TREQA
+1432 QA
-1437 AELKKLLEMHLDQT
+1437 AELRRLLEMH
-1451 GSAKA
+1451 A
-1456 REILADFEAWLPRF
+1456 RHTDSRRAADILADFEAWLPKF
-1470 KAVISDEYLD
+1470 KAVISDEYLS
-1480 YLSVRHS
+1480 YLNGK
-1487 RTEGASAVEDKTR
+1487 GAR
-1500 PKPAARASVD
+1500 
-1510 AGR
+1510 

>member
-1 MVDQQYPLY
+1 MYDPHYPLY

-66 RLPHEFFTAWAR
+66 QLPHEFFTAWAR

-101 VGVQNVCRIFDQL
+101 VGVQNICRIFDQL
-114 AVSEGM
+114 AASEGLR
-120 KVLGWR
+120 VLGWR

-154 KDVLSDIDFDRKLY
+154 ADIGKGIDFDRKLY
-168 LLRRVFEKQD
+168 VLRRVFEKQD

-201 LRSFYDDLQDVRY
+201 LRSFYDDLQDVRF
-214 VSSMA
+214 VSQMA

-231 SWSKAHPQRMLLH
+231 SWSKAHPQRFLLH

-264 MKSAVMG
+264 MRSAVMG
-271 DSMKR
+271 EAMKR
-276 VLPVVNPN
+276 VLPVVDPD

-291 DNTLE
+291 DNAME

-307 AGMILLPE
+307 AGMVLLPE
-315 PWQGEKEAKPW
+315 PWQGEKAFKPW
-326 HDLYRYYATMM
+326 HALYRYYSTMM
-337 EPWDG
+337 ESWDG

-387 ENAHIRR
+387 ESAHIRR

-403 LMADLRSGELMESEN
+403 LMADLR
-418 LKSRFAAEHPYS
+418 
-430 EWVKNIIHLEDLPPS
+430 
-445 PCGDTSPEEGGELLP
+445 TGELLESDALKSQFAKAHP
-460 TRLRRATSL
+460 YGEWVRQIVRLDDLPEASVSGKDDDAETQREA
-469 TEGGDIGSRPGSLS
+469 IGALS
-483 EGAGSRRLTEGVEG
+483 ERPRAIGNRD
-497 AGKRSATE
+497 GKIVLQGLYE
-505 GVCDVETLCKAF
+505 LCKAF
-517 GYAYEDVQ
+517 GYAWEDVQ
-525 DVILPMAETGQ
+525 DVILPMAENGQ
-536 EPIVSMGADEPL
+536 EPIVSMGADEPI
-548 AALSKVHPPLYDYF
+548 AALSKAHPPLYDYF
-562 KQRFAQVT
+562 RQRFAQVT

-583 DCSITIGDDGNLLS
+583 DCAIYIGDDGNLLS
-597 HDPDNCTVLELP
+597 HDPDNCNVLEL
-609 SPVLTEAELR
+609 STPVLTEAELQ
-619 RIRGID
+619 RIRDIR
-625 HPSFTVKE
+625 HPSFSVSAVSLIYSVKT
-633 ISLLYPDRAR
+633 R

-648 RGFFAAC
+648 RDFFVAC
-655 DAACADGAN
+655 DTACRKGAN
-664 ILILSDKGVDADH
+664 ILILSDRGVDAGH

-697 KRTKVSVILESGEPR
+697 KRTKVSVILEGGEPR

-733 HAVIR
+733 HALIR
-738 EKLSGEAIGN
+738 ENLSEDAVKS
-748 YDRALTAGVLK
+748 YDQALTAGVLK
-759 IASKMGVSTLQAY
+759 IASKMGVATLQAY

-779 AVGLDRQFIDQYFTN
+779 AVGLDAQFVDQYFTN
-794 TPCSLGGKGL
+794 TPTSLGGKGL
-804 HDAEADSRYHHDQ
+804 HDVEADSRYYHDQ
-817 AFLNPVQAG
+817 AFMRREANPSGNPVQTG
-826 LTSVGRHK
+826 LTSIGRHK
-834 LRTGEGAEAH
+834 LRAGQDAEEH
-844 LYSPK
+844 QYSPK
-849 VIHLLQQA
+849 VIHMLQQA

-862 RAKFDAYAKLVE
+862 RAKFDEYAKLVE
-874 DDGPR
+874 NDGPR
-879 TLRAMLDFNYEACQP
+879 TIRAMLDFRYEVCSP

-901 PVESIVKRFKTGAMS
+901 SVEQIVKRFRSGAMS

-926 CMAKAMNR
+926 CMAKAMNH
-934 LGGKSN
+934 LGGMSN

-951 GTELNSAIK
+951 GTDLNSAIK

-1024 DIYSIEDLVEL
+1024 DIYSIEDLAEL

-1097 EIGLAEAHQVLCRN
+1097 EIGLAETHQVLCRN
-1111 RLRQTV
+1111 RLRQAV
-1117 TLETDGKLMSGHD
+1117 TLETDGKLMSGRD

-1138 AEEFGFAT
+1138 AEQFGFAT

-1159 CQLGTC
+1159 CHLGTC

-1188 RFMIFAAQQLRQIMA
+1188 RFMIFVARQLREIMA
-1203 RLGARTVNE
+1203 KLGARTVDA

-1219 LKMKDGSPM
+1219 LKMKDGAQM
-1228 DLSALIGFS
+1228 DLSSLIGFA
-1237 RNTHVQPESKH
+1237 RNTHFQEESRH
-1248 DFRLHERMDARLI
+1248 DFQLHERMDARLV
-1261 QNHVQLTTTDRA
+1261 QDHVQLTTTDRA

-1317 LSGGMLSICPPADA
+1317 LSGGTLSICPPADA
-1331 VWNPDDTLIG
+1331 VWNPNDTLIG

-1349 SGHAFIAGMAGER
+1349 GGYAFIAGMAGER

-1413 ADGRLEGRV
+1413 GDSTLESRI
-1422 NSAVVRVHEV
+1422 NSGLVRVHDL

-1437 AELKKLLEMHLDQT
+1437 MELKQLLEMH
-1451 GSAKA
+1451 A
-1456 REILADFEAWLPRF
+1456 RHTDSRRAMEILAGFEVWLPKFR
-1470 KAVISDEYLD
+1470 AVISEEYLN
-1480 YLSVRHS
+1480 YLKEAKQH
-1487 RTEGASAVEDKTR
+1487 G
-1500 PKPAARASVD
+1500 
-1510 AGR
+1510 

>member
-1 MVDQQYPLY
+1 MMRDQQYPLY
-10 HPELEHESCGVG
+10 RPELEHESCGVG
-22 AIVDLSGRATH
+22 AIVDLGGRATH

-40 TIVERLAHRA
+40 RIVERLAHRA

-66 RLPHEFFTAWAR
+66 QLPHAFFAAWAR
-78 EEGISL
+78 EEGIQL

-101 VGVQNVCRIFDQL
+101 VGVQNICRIFDQM
-114 AVSEGM
+114 AKSEGIPT
-120 KVLGWR
+120 LGWR

-154 KDVLSDIDFDRKLY
+154 AEVAPGADFDRKLY
-168 LLRRVFEKQD
+168 VLRRMFEKQD

-186 SSRTVVYKGMMLVSQ
+186 SSRTIVYKGMMLVSQ

-214 VSSMA
+214 VSQMA

-264 MKSAVMG
+264 MRSAVMG
-271 DSMKR
+271 EGMKR
-276 VLPVVNPN
+276 VLPVVDPD

-296 FLAMNGFPLPL
+296 FLAMNGFALPL
-307 AGMILLPE
+307 AGMVLLPE
-315 PWQGEKEAKPW
+315 PWQGERESKPW

-403 LMADLRSGELMESEN
+403 LSANLQTGELLESDA
-418 LKSRFAAEHPYS
+418 LKAHFAALHPYG
-430 EWVKNIIHLEDLPPS
+430 EWVKQIVKLEQLPPSALRVDTSLKEGGELPPS
-445 PCGDTSPEEGGELLP
+445 PCGDTSLEEGGREAPLP
-460 TRLRRATSL
+460 
-469 TEGGDIGSRPGSLS
+469 EGGGRRPG
-483 EGAGSRRLTEGVEG
+483 G
-497 AGKRSATE
+497 
-505 GVCDVETLCKAF
+505 VETLCKAF
-517 GYAYEDVQ
+517 GYAFEDVR
-525 DVILPMAETGQ
+525 DVILPMAENGA

-548 AALSKVHPPLYDYF
+548 AALSKAHPPLFDYF

-597 HDPDNCTVLELP
+597 HDADNCAVLELP
-609 SPVLTEAELR
+609 SPVLTEGDLAK
-619 RIRGID
+619 IRDID
-625 HPSFTVKE
+625 HPAFRVRTV
-633 ISLLYPDRAR
+633 SLLYGVKTR

-648 RGFFAAC
+648 GDFFAAC
-655 DAACADGAN
+655 DAACHDGVN
-664 ILILSDKGVDADH
+664 VLILSDRGVDAGH

-697 KRTKVSVILESGEPR
+697 KRTAVSVILESGEPR

-733 HAVIR
+733 HDIIR
-738 EKLSGEAIGN
+738 ENCGEAGIARYNG
-748 YDRALTAGVLK
+748 ALVAGILK

-779 AVGLDRQFIDQYFTN
+779 AVGLDGQFVDRYFTN
-794 TPCSLGGKGL
+794 TPGALGGVGL
-804 HDAEADSRYHHDQ
+804 YEVEADSRFHHDE
-817 AFLNPVQAG
+817 AFADPLRAG
-826 LTSVGRHK
+826 LPSIGRHK
-834 LRTGEGAEAH
+834 LRMGPEAEEH
-844 LYSPK
+844 LYSPE

-857 VWTND
+857 VWTD
-862 RAKFDAYAKLVE
+862 DPAKFDAYAERVE
-874 DDGPR
+874 RDGPR
-879 TLRAMLDFNYEACQP
+879 TIRAMLDFRYDLCNP

-901 PVESIVKRFKTGAMS
+901 PVEQIVRRFRTGAMS
-916 YGSISREAHE
+916 YGSISQEAHE
-926 CMAKAMNR
+926 CMAKAMNH
-934 LGGKSN
+934 LGGRSN

-971 DYLLSAKE
+971 DYLLSARE

-1000 VTESVARTR
+1000 VTDSVARTR
-1009 CSTPGISLI
+1009 CATPGISLI

-1024 DIYSIEDLVEL
+1024 DIYSIEDLAEL

-1077 GEGGTGAAPMSS
+1077 GEGGTGATPMSS

-1097 EIGLAEAHQVLCRN
+1097 EIGLAETHQVLCRN

-1117 TLETDGKLMSGHD
+1117 TLETDGKLMTGHD

-1159 CQLGTC
+1159 CHLGTC

-1188 RFMIFAAQQLRQIMA
+1188 RFMRFVAGQLRGIMA
-1203 RLGARTVNE
+1203 KLGARTVDE

-1219 LKMKDGSPM
+1219 LKMKDDSQM
-1228 DLSALIGFS
+1228 DLSDLIGFA
-1237 RNTHVQPESKH
+1237 RNIHFQPECRH
-1248 DFRLHERMDARLI
+1248 DFALNERMDARLA
-1261 QNHVQLTTTDRA
+1261 QDHVRLTTTDRA
-1273 FGTLLKGERHIQ
+1273 FGALLKGERHIQ

-1299 KGQSVT
+1299 QGQSIA

-1317 LSGGMLSICPPADA
+1317 LSGGVLSICPPADA
-1331 VWNPDDTLIG
+1331 LWNENDTLIG

-1349 SGHAFIAGMAGER
+1349 SGYAFIAGMAGER

-1404 SGGIAWVLD
+1404 SGGVAWVLD
-1413 ADGRLEGRV
+1413 EAGTLQRRV
-1422 NSAVVRVHEV
+1422 NSALVNVHPLS
-1432 TREQA
+1432 RAQA
-1437 AELKKLLEMHLDQT
+1437 AELRRLLEMHAQHTD
-1451 GSAKA
+1451 SKKA
-1456 REILADFEAWLPRF
+1456 AEILSDFEAYLPRF

-1480 YLSVRHS
+1480 YLHKR
-1487 RTEGASAVEDKTR
+1487 EA
-1500 PKPAARASVD
+1500 
-1510 AGR
+1510 

>member
-1 MVDQQYPLY
+1 MRDHQYPLY
-10 HPELEHESCGVG
+10 HEELEQESCGVG
-22 AIVDLSGRATH
+22 AIVDLSGKAMH

-40 TIVERLAHRA
+40 SIVERLAHRA

-66 RLPHEFFTAWAR
+66 QIPHALFSAWAQ

-84 GKPGDYGVGM
+84 GESGDYGVGM

-101 VGVQNVCRIFDQL
+101 VGTRNVCGIFEQL
-114 AVSEGM
+114 AASEGIP
-120 KVLGWR
+120 VLGWR

-154 KDVLSDIDFDRKLY
+154 SGTAAGAEFDRRLY
-168 LLRRVFEKQD
+168 VLRRVFEKQD

-186 SSRTVVYKGMMLVSQ
+186 SCRTIVYKGMMLVNQ

-214 VSSMA
+214 VSQMA

-264 MKSAVMG
+264 MRSPVMG
-271 DSMKR
+271 EEMRR
-276 VLPVVNPN
+276 VLPVVTEG

-291 DNTLE
+291 DETLE
-296 FLAMNGFPLPL
+296 FLHMNGIPLPL

-315 PWQGEKEAKPW
+315 PWQGSKAQTPW
-326 HDLYRYYATMM
+326 RDLYRYYATMM

-342 PAAILYSDGDS
+342 PAAILYSDGEA

-368 ALTDDRRLILSSE
+368 ALTDDHRLILSSE

-387 ENAHIRR
+387 ENAHIIR

-403 LMADLRSGELMESEN
+403 LEADLHSGALRESEA
-418 LKSRFAAEHPYS
+418 LKTAYARQQPYS
-430 EWVKNIIHLEDLPPS
+430 EWIRHQIALADLPKAREAEQAP
-445 PCGDTSPEEGGELLP
+445 DEA
-460 TRLRRATSL
+460 TRR
-469 TEGGDIGSRPGSLS
+469 
-483 EGAGSRRLTEGVEG
+483 
-497 AGKRSATE
+497 
-505 GVCDVETLCKAF
+505 TLCRAF
-517 GYAYEDVQ
+517 HYTWEDVN
-525 DVILPMAETGQ
+525 DILLPMAANGA
-536 EPIVSMGADEPL
+536 EPIVSMGADEPV
-548 AALSKVHPPLYDYF
+548 AALSKTHPSLFDYF
-562 KQRFAQVT
+562 RQRFAQVT
-570 NPPIDALREACKT
+570 NPPIDALREEIKT
-583 DCSITIGDDGNLLS
+583 DCSIYIGDDGNLLGS
-597 HDPDNCTVLELP
+597 GPDNCTVLELD
-609 SPVLTEAELR
+609 SPVLTEDDLE
-619 RIRGID
+619 RIRGIE
-625 HPSFTVKE
+625 SGAFSVRTV
-633 ISLLYPDRAR
+633 SLLYAKGQDLSSA
-643 LRQAM
+643 LKAL
-648 RGFFAAC
+648 FAAC
-655 DAACADGAN
+655 DTACRDRVN
-664 ILILSDKGVDADH
+664 ILILSDRGVDAEH

-697 KRTKVSVILESGEPR
+697 KRTAVSVILESGEPR
-712 DTHQLAM
+712 DVHHLAL
-719 LIAYGA
+719 LIAFGA
-725 RAVNPYLA
+725 RAVAPYLA
-733 HAVIR
+733 HACIR
-738 EKLSGEAIGN
+738 DLCAQGRIEKDPEESVRD

-779 AVGLDRQFIDQYFTN
+779 ALGLDRPFVDAWFSN
-794 TPCSLGGKGL
+794 TPCCLGGVGL
-804 HDAEADSRYHHDQ
+804 ARVEADSRFHHAA
-817 AFLNPVQAG
+817 AFDAPQCG
-826 LTSVGRHK
+826 LPSLGAHR
-834 LRTGEGAEAH
+834 LRTGEQAEEH
-844 LYSPK
+844 LYSPET
-849 VIHLLQQA
+849 IHLLQQA
-857 VWTND
+857 VWTDSRELFD
-862 RAKFDAYAKLVE
+862 RYTAHVE
-874 DDGPR
+874 NEGPR
-879 TLRAMLDFNYEACQP
+879 TIRSMLDFRFDACRA

-901 PVESIVKRFKTGAMS
+901 SAADIVRRFRTGAMS
-916 YGSISREAHE
+916 YGSISQEAHE
-926 CMAKAMNR
+926 CLAIAMNR
-934 LGGKSN
+934 LGGRSN

-951 GTELNSAIK
+951 GTERNSAIK

-971 DYLLSAKE
+971 EYLLSAKE

-994 HLPGAK
+994 HLPGRK
-1000 VTESVARTR
+1000 VTQSVARTR

-1024 DIYSIEDLVEL
+1024 DIYSIEDLAEL
-1035 IYDLQCANEDA
+1035 IYDLQCANEEA

-1051 LVSSTGVGTIAS
+1051 LVSSAGVGTIAS

-1077 GEGGTGAAPMSS
+1077 GEGGTGAAPLSS

-1111 RLRQTV
+1111 RLRQKV
-1117 TLETDGKLMSGHD
+1117 TLETDGKLMTAHD
-1130 VAVALLLG
+1130 VMVALLLG
-1138 AEEFGFAT
+1138 AEQFGFAT
-1146 APLITMGCRMMRV
+1146 APLVTMGCRMMRV
-1159 CQLGTC
+1159 CHLGTC
-1165 PFGVA
+1165 PFGIA
-1170 TQNPELR
+1170 TQDPELR
-1177 KRFVGK
+1177 KRFIGK

-1188 RFMIFAAQQLRQIMA
+1188 RFMLFIARQLREIMA
-1203 RLGARTVNE
+1203 KLGARTVNE

-1219 LKMKDGSPM
+1219 LAMKPDCAA
-1228 DLSALIGFS
+1228 DLSELIGFA
-1237 RNTHVQPESKH
+1237 RNTHFQPEARH
-1248 DFRLHERMDARLI
+1248 DFHLRDRTDARLF
-1261 QNHVQLTTTDRA
+1261 QDHVHLTTTDRA
-1273 FGTLLKGERHIQ
+1273 FGTMLHGDRSIQ

-1299 KGQSVT
+1299 GGQAVT

-1317 LSGGMLSICPPADA
+1317 LSGGTIAVCPPVDS
-1331 VWNPDDTLIG
+1331 VWREGDTLIG

-1349 SGHAFIAGMAGER
+1349 SGYAFIAGIAGER

-1375 GVGDHGCEY
+1375 GLGDHGCEY

-1399 FGAGM
+1399 FAAGM

-1413 ADGRLEGRV
+1413 ENDALHAHLNTGHARVYAVSHEQEDELQRLL
-1422 NSAVVRVHEV
+1422 
-1432 TREQA
+1432 Q
-1437 AELKKLLEMHLDQT
+1437 MHAKAT

-1456 REILADFEAWLPRF
+1456 KAILRAFGEYLPLF
-1470 KAVISDEYLD
+1470 KAVISDEYLAF
-1480 YLSVRHS
+1480 LK
-1487 RTEGASAVEDKTR
+1487 GA
-1500 PKPAARASVD
+1500 
-1510 AGR
+1510 

>member
-1 MVDQQYPLY
+1 MYDAQYPLY

-22 AIVDLSGRATH
+22 AIVDLGGRATH

-66 RLPHEFFTAWAR
+66 RLPHELFAAWAR
-78 EEGISL
+78 EEGIQL

-101 VGVQNVCRIFDQL
+101 VGAQNTCRIFDQL
-114 AVSEGM
+114 AKSEGVA
-120 KVLGWR
+120 VLGWR

-141 TMPRIRQCFLKRP
+141 TMPRIRQCFLRRP
-154 KDVLSDIDFDRKLY
+154 GDVEVGADFDRRLY
-168 LLRRVFEKQD
+168 ILRRVFEKQD

-186 SSRTVVYKGMMLVSQ
+186 SSRTIVYKGMMLVSQ

-214 VSSMA
+214 VSQMA

-231 SWSKAHPQRMLLH
+231 SWSKAHPQRFLLH

-264 MKSAVMG
+264 MRSSVMG

-276 VLPVVNPN
+276 VLPVVDPD

-296 FLAMNGFPLPL
+296 FLAMNGFALPL
-307 AGMILLPE
+307 AGMVLLPE
-315 PWQGEKEAKPW
+315 PWQGEKEGKPW
-326 HDLYRYYATMM
+326 RDLYRYYATMM

-368 ALTDDRRLILSSE
+368 ALTDDKRLILSSE

-403 LMADLRSGELMESEN
+403 LMADLRSGELMESDA
-418 LKSRFAAEHPYS
+418 LKAHFAGLHPYG
-430 EWVKNIIHLEDLPPS
+430 EWVKQIVKLDELPPS
-445 PCGDTSPEEGGELLP
+445 PCG
-460 TRLRRATSL
+460 ATSL
-469 TEGGDIGSRPGSLS
+469 G
-483 EGAGSRRLTEGVEG
+483 EGVRVDT
-497 AGKRSATE
+497 AA
-505 GVCDVETLCKAF
+505 LCKAF
-517 GYAYEDVQ
+517 GYAFEDVQ
-525 DVILPMAETGQ
+525 DVILPMAEKGS

-548 AALSKVHPPLYDYF
+548 AALSKAHPPLFDYF

-583 DCSITIGDDGNLLS
+583 DCSIYIGDDGNLLS
-597 HDPDNCTVLELP
+597 RDADNCAVLELP
-609 SPVLTEAELR
+609 SPVLTEDELA
-619 RIRGID
+619 RIRSID
-625 HPSFTVKE
+625 HPAFHVRE
-633 ISLLYPDRAR
+633 ISLLYPVKTR
-643 LRQAM
+643 LRRAM
-648 RGFFAAC
+648 EGFFAAC
-655 DAACADGAN
+655 DAACRDGVN
-664 ILILSDKGVDADH
+664 ILVLSDRGLDAAH

-697 KRTKVSVILESGEPR
+697 KRTAVSVILESGEPR

-733 HAVIR
+733 HDVIR
-738 EKLSGEAIGN
+738 ENRPADADAAIEN
-748 YDRALTAGVLK
+748 YNHALTAGVLK

-779 AVGLDRQFIDQYFTN
+779 AVGLDQQFVERCFTN
-794 TPCSLGGKGL
+794 TPCALGGKGL
-804 HDAEADSRYHHDQ
+804 HDVETDSRFWHDE
-817 AFLNPVQAG
+817 AFLDPVQAG
-826 LTSVGRHK
+826 LPSVGRHK
-834 LRTGEGAEAH
+834 LRAGEGAEEH

-857 VWTND
+857 VWTD
-862 RAKFDAYAKLVE
+862 DAAKFDEYAALVE
-874 DDGPR
+874 NDGPR
-879 TLRAMLDFNYEACQP
+879 TIRASLDFRYDLCNP
-894 VPLEEVE
+894 VPLDEVE
-901 PVESIVKRFKTGAMS
+901 SVEQIVKRFRTGAMS
-916 YGSISREAHE
+916 YGSISQEAHE
-926 CMAKAMNR
+926 CMAVAMNR
-934 LGGKSN
+934 LGGRSN

-1000 VTESVARTR
+1000 VTDSVAKTR

-1024 DIYSIEDLVEL
+1024 DIYSIEDLAEL

-1046 KITVK
+1046 KVTVK

-1097 EIGLAEAHQVLCRN
+1097 EIGLAETHQVLCRN

-1117 TLETDGKLMSGHD
+1117 TLEADGKLMSGHD

-1138 AEEFGFAT
+1138 AEQFGFAT
-1146 APLITMGCRMMRV
+1146 APLVTMGCRMMRV

-1165 PFGVA
+1165 PFGIA

-1177 KRFVGK
+1177 KRFIGK

-1188 RFMIFAAQQLRQIMA
+1188 RFMRFVAGQLRGIMA
-1203 RLGARTVNE
+1203 RLGARTVDE

-1219 LKMKDGSPM
+1219 LKVKD
-1228 DLSALIGFS
+1228 DAALELSDLIGFA
-1237 RNTHVQPESKH
+1237 RNIHVQPESKH
-1248 DFRLHERMDARLI
+1248 DFALNERMDARLV
-1261 QNHVQLTTTDRA
+1261 QDHVQLTTTDRA
-1273 FGTLLKGERHIQ
+1273 FGALLKGERHIQ

-1299 KGQSVT
+1299 EGQSIA

-1317 LSGGMLSICPPADA
+1317 LSGGTLAICPPADA
-1331 VWNPDDTLIG
+1331 LWNSDDALIG

-1413 ADGRLEGRV
+1413 EDGTLERHI
-1422 NSAVVRVHEV
+1422 NSALVKVHGV
-1432 TREQA
+1432 TPEQA
-1437 AELKKLLEMHLDQT
+1437 KELRGLLEMH
-1451 GSAKA
+1451 AKHTDSSRA
-1456 REILADFEAWLPRF
+1456 AEILADFEAWLPKF
-1470 KAVISDEYLD
+1470 KAVISDEYMD
-1480 YLSVRHS
+1480 YMRK
-1487 RTEGASAVEDKTR
+1487 REA
-1500 PKPAARASVD
+1500 
-1510 AGR
+1510 

>member
-1 MVDQQYPLY
+1 MYDQQYPLY

-22 AIVDLSGRATH
+22 AIVDLGGRATH

-66 RLPHEFFTAWAR
+66 QLPDALFAAWAR
-78 EEGISL
+78 EEGIQL

-101 VGVQNVCRIFDQL
+101 VGVQDICRIFDQL
-114 AVSEGM
+114 AISEGIP
-120 KVLGWR
+120 VLGWR

-154 KDVLSDIDFDRKLY
+154 EGVGPGVDFDRRLY
-168 LLRRVFEKQD
+168 VLRRVFEKQD
-178 TDTYICSL
+178 TETYICSL
-186 SSRTVVYKGMMLVSQ
+186 SSRTIVYKGMMLVGQ
-201 LRSFYDDLQDVRY
+201 LRSFYDDLQDARY
-214 VSSMA
+214 ASQLA

-231 SWSKAHPQRMLLH
+231 SWSKAHPQRFLLH

-264 MKSAVMG
+264 MRSAVMG
-271 DSMKR
+271 DSMRR
-276 VLPVVNPN
+276 VLPVVDPD

-307 AGMILLPE
+307 AGMVLLPE

-342 PAAILYSDGDS
+342 PAAILYSDGDG

-403 LMADLRSGELMESEN
+403 LMADVRSGALLEGDA
-418 LKSRFAAEHPYS
+418 LKSRFAAMHPYG
-430 EWVKNIIHLEDLPPS
+430 EWVKRIVKLEELPPS
-445 PCGDTSPEEGGELLP
+445 PNGDTSLGEGGE
-460 TRLRRATSL
+460 S
-469 TEGGDIGSRPGSLS
+469 
-483 EGAGSRRLTEGVEG
+483 
-497 AGKRSATE
+497 
-505 GVCDVETLCKAF
+505 DVQTLCAAF
-517 GYAYEDVQ
+517 GYAFEDVQ
-525 DVILPMAETGQ
+525 DVVLPMAASGA

-548 AALSKVHPPLYDYF
+548 AALSKAHPPLFDYF

-583 DCSITIGDDGNLLS
+583 DCSIYIGDDGNLLS
-597 HDPDNCTVLELP
+597 HDPDNCAVLELP
-609 SPVLTEAELR
+609 SPVLTEEELR
-619 RIRGID
+619 RVKAID
-625 HPSFTVKE
+625 HPAFHVRTV
-633 ISLLYPDRAR
+633 SLLYPVKTR

-648 RGFFAAC
+648 GDLFAAC
-655 DAACADGAN
+655 DAACRDGIN
-664 ILILSDKGVDADH
+664 ILILSDRGVDKEH

-697 KRTKVSVILESGEPR
+697 KRTAVSVILESGEPR

-719 LIAYGA
+719 LIAFGA

-733 HAVIR
+733 HDVIR
-738 EKLSGEAIGN
+738 ENRPDGADEAIQSYN
-748 YDRALTAGVLK
+748 RALTAGILK

-779 AVGLDRQFIDQYFTN
+779 AVGLDAQFVERYFTN

-804 HDAEADSRYHHDQ
+804 HDVEADSRYHHDA
-817 AFLNPVQAG
+817 AFLDPVQAG
-826 LTSVGRHK
+826 LPSVGRHR
-834 LRTGEGAEAH
+834 LRTGPGAEEH

-862 RAKFDAYAKLVE
+862 RAKFDEYAALVE
-874 DDGPR
+874 NEGPR
-879 TLRAMLDFNYEACQP
+879 TIRASLDFRYDLCDP
-894 VPLEEVE
+894 IPLDEVE
-901 PVESIVKRFKTGAMS
+901 PVEQIVRRFRTGAMS

-934 LGGKSN
+934 LGGRSN

-1000 VTESVARTR
+1000 VTDSVARTR

-1024 DIYSIEDLVEL
+1024 DIYSIEDLAEL
-1035 IYDLQCANEDA
+1035 IYDLQCANEAA

-1097 EIGLAEAHQVLCRN
+1097 ELGLAETHQVLCRN

-1159 CQLGTC
+1159 CHLGTC

-1170 TQNPELR
+1170 TQDPELR
-1177 KRFVGK
+1177 KRFIGK

-1188 RFMIFAAQQLRQIMA
+1188 RFMVFVAQQLRGIMA
-1203 RLGARTVNE
+1203 KLGARTVNE

-1219 LKMKDGSPM
+1219 LKMKDGAPM
-1228 DLSALIGFS
+1228 DLSDLIGFA
-1237 RNTHVQPESKH
+1237 RNIHVRPESKH
-1248 DFRLHERMDARLI
+1248 DFALNERADARLV
-1261 QNHVQLTTTDRA
+1261 QDHVQLTTTDRT
-1273 FGTLLKGERHIQ
+1273 FGTLLRGERHIQ
-1285 AQGCGGQSFGAFLP
+1285 VQGCGGQSFGAFLP
-1299 KGQSVT
+1299 TGQSIT

-1317 LSGGMLSICPPADA
+1317 LSGGTLAVRPPVDA
-1331 VWNPDDTLIG
+1331 LWEPEDTLIG

-1349 SGHAFIAGMAGER
+1349 SGHAFIAGVAGER

-1393 GPVGDN
+1393 GPVGEN

-1404 SGGIAWVLD
+1404 SGGVAWVLD
-1413 ADGRLEGRV
+1413 ADGALERHI
-1422 NSAVVRVHEV
+1422 NSGLVKVHEV
-1432 TREQA
+1432 TAEQA
-1437 AELKKLLEMHLDQT
+1437 TELRQLLEMHVRSTDSQRA
-1451 GSAKA
+1451 G
-1456 REILADFEAWLPRF
+1456 EILGDFEAWLPSF

-1480 YLSVRHS
+1480 YLN
-1487 RTEGASAVEDKTR
+1487 
-1500 PKPAARASVD
+1500 
-1510 AGR
+1510 GRGV